1 MHYSPINFVFLQTNI
16 KKPKKTMKP
25 RIMMI
30 SMKSNLRTMRY
41 IGLLLM
47 FIFCLTAQNMMAQRG
62 KLFNSDNQLSSNLAT
77 QVFQDSNG
85 FIWIATRNGLNIYDG
100 YNFMVIRKNYDN
112 SDGLNS
118 NYINCIT
125 QDEKGRIV
133 LGTNKSLLILNGKR
147 FCNVPMLD
155 SRNKPINTYVT
166 QVSRLHNG
174 DIAVVTSGYGIMTK
188 KTDANACYTMKGEVE
203 NLKYIHKILEDK
215 QERLWII
222 LENGKLLRKE
232 KNGKL
237 VSRIMGTEQLN
248 TQDIR
253 QDDKGNLYLA
263 TKNDGIYLLK
273 AGSTIFTKIAGIGN
287 LPIDNI
293 YISRD
298 QRLFIGCD
306 GMGIFVYNPVTGF
319 LQNNPL
325 FSREVNLAKCKITSI
340 IEDLTGNIWVSMLQ
354 KGVFMQSQAQCDF
367 NYMGYRLGNRNV
379 IGENSITSLCVNQGN
394 QVWVGTDKDGLYLFD
409 IKTGSIKSHL
419 LSNITVL
426 ALCKDLKG
434 RTWVGT
440 YTNGIG
446 LIDAGGSFHP
456 FSLGIGNQT
465 GIFDIQEDPQG
476 NVWFATMGKGLF
488 RLSPDGSIKQW
499 KTQDGADNNLK
510 KNSIPND
517 YLVKLSISKDGKRVF
532 VATSVGLACYDQQK
546 NSWAS
551 TFGGVNCLNKG
562 SFSHCVYSDSKNRV
576 WFGTEDGAICY
587 DPKKGYAH
595 PKIYNTELGLSDNS
609 VASIIEDYKGRIWI
623 GTTCGLNQVDTEKGT
638 INKYFSDNGLQSN
651 EFSDAAA
658 CTLWGGKMLVMGGT
672 GGINWFDTD
681 KVKQHPWQAK
691 VTISGLL
698 VGNNP
703 VYPDMESGIYT
714 ITDKGAYNSD
724 KFSLSHEDNT
734 FTIQLST
741 LTYNNVEQISYAY
754 SINGEDWRTIQS
766 GMNELSFSHMPAG
779 TYKFRVKAI
788 CNGYETPVKE
798 FSIIVHPAWYASI
811 WARLCYLLAFL
822 GLCLLYIKHRKRKM
836 EDQLILQQHIHAEEM
851 GEAKL
856 KFFMNISHE
865 IRTPL
870 TLILTPLFTLIKEDK
885 DAHRQGIYDM
895 MRKNSERILHL
906 INQMMDLRKIDKG
919 QMVMHMSETD
929 MVAFIGDE
937 YKLFCQQAIAKS
949 IHFSFEHEDEALPVW
964 IDRDNFDKV
973 LMNVLSN
980 AFKFTPAGGR
990 IRITLSHSPHHVR
1003 IAIKDS
1009 GKGIQEEKLETIF
1022 QRFYQSTTTSNDRN
1036 VGTGIGLDLT
1046 RSLVELHYGTITAAN
1061 NKTLDEADWKEGSQF
1076 LITLPLGN
1084 EHLKP
1089 EEMIDAPE
1097 PQTAEGIKELEE
1109 NMEEGNEE
1117 NAADT
1122 ANDAEEDF
1130 KSKAKST
1137 IAVVEDDEAI
1147 RNFLKTQLQETYNIL
1162 TFCNGKE
1169 ALPEIIKQKP
1179 SLVISDIMMP
1189 EMDGN
1194 TLCTK
1199 IKNNVNTNHIPVI
1212 LLTAMSREEDQLTG
1226 LQSGADAYVVKPFN
1240 MDILRRT
1247 IINLLNVRRTLKN
1260 KFMGNERQSDRQMAI
1275 EKDLSPK
1282 DQLMEQ
1288 VMKVINDNM
1297 DNEDLSVDMIAREVG
1312 LSRVHLHRRMK
1323 ELTNQTPHA
1332 FIRNTRLQYAEKLL
1346 THSNKTIT
1354 DIMFSCGFSNPASF
1368 STMFK
1373 NFYGSS
1379 PRDYMQA
1386 HRKT

>member
-1 MHYSPINFVFLQTNI
+1 M
-16 KKPKKTMKP
+16 KPKIMK
-25 RIMMI
+25 I
-30 SMKSNLRTMRY
+30 SMKSNLRTMRN

-47 FIFCLTAQNMMAQRG
+47 FIFHLTAQNVMAQRG

-85 FIWIATRNGLNIYDG
+85 FIWIATRNGLNVYDG
-100 YNFMVIRKNYDN
+100 YNFTVIRKTKEDN
-112 SDGLNS
+112 RGLSS

-125 QDEKGRIV
+125 QDAQGHIL
-133 LGTNKSLLILNGKR
+133 LGTNNSLLLYNEKSFANIPL
-147 FCNVPMLD
+147 LD
-155 SRNKPINTYVT
+155 SNNQPISTYVT
-166 QVSRLHNG
+166 QVYRLKNN
-174 DIAVVTSGYGIMTK
+174 DIAVVTSGYGIMVK
-188 KTDANACYTMKGEVE
+188 KEDAEACYAIKGEVE
-203 NLKYIHKILEDK
+203 NLKFIHKILEDK
-215 QERLWII
+215 EGRLWII
-222 LENGKLLRKE
+222 LENGKLFRADK
-232 KNGKL
+232 KGKL
-237 VSRIMGTEQLN
+237 TKQIPGTETLEA
-248 TQDIR
+248 QDIK
-253 QDDKGNLYLA
+253 QDRKGNIYLA
-263 TKNDGIYLLK
+263 TKENGLYILK
-273 AGSTIFTKIAGIGN
+273 QGSTIFTKIPGITN

-298 QRLFIGCD
+298 QRIYIGCD
-306 GMGIFVYNPVTGF
+306 GMGIFVYNPVTGIT
-319 LQNNPL
+319 LDNPL
-325 FSREVNLAKCKITSI
+325 FSRKINLAKTKVTSI
-340 IEDLTGNIWVSMLQ
+340 IEDFTGNIWVSMMQ
-354 KGVFMQSQAQCDF
+354 KGVLMQPQTQCDF
-367 NYMGYRLGNRNV
+367 NYMGFRLGNRNV
-379 IGENSITSLCVNQGN
+379 IGENSVTSLCVNQGN

-409 IKTGSIKSHL
+409 LKTGSINGHFF
-419 LSNITVL
+419 NNTTVL
-426 ALCKDLKG
+426 ALCKDQKG

-440 YTNGIG
+440 YTDGIG
-446 LIDAGGSFHP
+446 FIDAGGSFHP
-456 FSLGIGNQT
+456 FNLGFGKQI
-465 GIFDIQEDPQG
+465 GIFDIQKDPQG
-476 NVWFATMGKGLF
+476 NVWFATMGEGLF
-488 RLSPDGSIKQW
+488 RLSPDGNIKQW
-499 KTQDGADNNLK
+499 KAQYGADNNLK

-517 YLVKLSISKDGKRVF
+517 YLAKLSISKDGKRVF

-546 NSWAS
+546 NSWTS

-562 SFSHCVYSDSKNRV
+562 CFSHCVYSDSKNRV

-587 DPKKGYAH
+587 DPKKGFAH

-623 GTTCGLNQVDTEKGT
+623 GTTRGLNQVDTEKGT
-638 INKYFSDNGLQSN
+638 INKYYSDNGLQSN
-651 EFSDAAA
+651 EFSDAAV

-698 VGNNP
+698 VGNKP
-703 VYPDMESGIYT
+703 VYQDMESGIYT
-714 ITDKGAYNSD
+714 ITDKGVYNSD

-754 SINGEDWRTIQS
+754 SINGEDWRTIQP
-766 GMNELSFSHMPAG
+766 GINELSFSHMPAG

-811 WARLCYLLAFL
+811 WAKFCYLLAFL
-822 GLCLLYIKHRKRKM
+822 GLCLLYIKQRKRKM
-836 EDQLILQQHIHAEEM
+836 EDQLVLQQHIHAEEM

-919 QMVMHMSETD
+919 QMVMHMSQTD

-937 YKLFCQQAIAKS
+937 YKLFCQQAVAKS
-949 IHFSFEHEDEALPVW
+949 IQFTFEHEDETLPVW

-1009 GKGIQEEKLETIF
+1009 GKGIQEDKLETIF
-1022 QRFYQSTTTSNDRN
+1022 QRFYQSTTSSNDRN

-1061 NKTLDEADWKEGSQF
+1061 NRTLDEADWTEGSQF

-1089 EEMIDAPE
+1089 EEMTDAPE
-1097 PQTAEGIKELEE
+1097 PQAAEEIKELEE
-1109 NMEEGNEE
+1109 NIEEGNEE
-1117 NAADT
+1117 NAT
-1122 ANDAEEDF
+1122 DAGNGTEEEF
-1130 KSKAKST
+1130 MSKVKST

-1147 RNFLKTQLQETYNIL
+1147 RDFLKTQLQETYNIL

-1179 SLVISDIMMP
+1179 DLVISDIMMP

-1240 MDILRRT
+1240 IDILRRT

-1260 KFMGNERQSDRQMAI
+1260 KFTGSESQSDKQLAI
-1275 EKDLSPK
+1275 EKDQSPK

-1346 THSNKTIT
+1346 SHSNKTIS
-1354 DIMFSCGFSNPASF
+1354 DIMFTCGFSNPASF

-1373 NFYGSS
+1373 NLYGSS

-1386 HRKT
+1386 HRKL

>member
-1 MHYSPINFVFLQTNI
+1 
-16 KKPKKTMKP
+16 MKP

-30 SMKSNLRTMRY
+30 SMKSSLRTMRN

-85 FIWIATRNGLNIYDG
+85 FIWIATRNGLNVYDG
-100 YNFMVIRKNYDN
+100 YNFMVIRKTKEDN
-112 SDGLNS
+112 RGLSS

-125 QDEKGRIV
+125 QDAQGHIL
-133 LGTNKSLLILNGKR
+133 LGTNNSLLLYNGKS
-147 FCNVPMLD
+147 FANIPLLD
-155 SRNKPINTYVT
+155 SNNQPISTYVT
-166 QVSRLHNG
+166 QVYRLKNN
-174 DIAVVTSGYGIMTK
+174 DIAVVTSGYGIMVK
-188 KTDANACYTMKGEVE
+188 KEDAEACYAIKGEVE
-203 NLKYIHKILEDK
+203 NLKFIHKILEDK
-215 QERLWII
+215 EGRLWII
-222 LENGKLLRKE
+222 LENGKLFRADK
-232 KNGKL
+232 KGKL
-237 VSRIMGTEQLN
+237 TKQIPGTETLEA
-248 TQDIR
+248 QDIK
-253 QDDKGNLYLA
+253 QDRKGNIYLA
-263 TKNDGIYLLK
+263 TKENGLYILK
-273 AGSTIFTKIAGIGN
+273 QGSTIFTKIPGIAN

-298 QRLFIGCD
+298 QRIYIGCD
-306 GMGIFVYNPVTGF
+306 GMGIFVYNPVTGIT
-319 LQNNPL
+319 LDNPL
-325 FSREVNLAKCKITSI
+325 FSRKINLAKTKVTSI
-340 IEDLTGNIWVSMLQ
+340 IEDFTGNIWVSMMQ
-354 KGVFMQSQAQCDF
+354 KGVLMQPQTQCDF
-367 NYMGYRLGNRNV
+367 NYMGFRLGNRNV
-379 IGENSITSLCVNQGN
+379 IGENSVTSLFVNQGN

-409 IKTGSIKSHL
+409 LKTGSINGHFF
-419 LSNITVL
+419 NNTTVL
-426 ALCKDLKG
+426 ALCKDQKG

-440 YTNGIG
+440 YTDGIG
-446 LIDAGGSFHP
+446 FIDAGGSFHP
-456 FSLGIGNQT
+456 FNLGFGKQI
-465 GIFDIQEDPQG
+465 GIFDIQKDPQG
-476 NVWFATMGKGLF
+476 NVWFATMGEGLF
-488 RLSPDGSIKQW
+488 RLSPDGNIKQW
-499 KTQDGADNNLK
+499 KAQYGADNNLK

-517 YLVKLSISKDGKRVF
+517 YLAKLSISKDGKRVF

-546 NSWAS
+546 NSWTS

-562 SFSHCVYSDSKNRV
+562 CFSHCVYSDSKNRV

-587 DPKKGYAH
+587 DPKKGYAN
-595 PKIYNTELGLSDNS
+595 PKIYNTETGLSDNS
-609 VASIIEDYKGRIWI
+609 ATSIIEDYKGRIWI
-623 GTTCGLNQVDTEKGT
+623 GTTRGLNQVDTEKGT
-638 INKYFSDNGLQSN
+638 INKYYSDNGLQSN
-651 EFSDAAA
+651 EFSDAAV

-698 VGNNP
+698 VGNKP
-703 VYPDMESGIYT
+703 VYRDMESGIYT
-714 ITDKGAYNSD
+714 ITDKGVYNSD
-724 KFSLSHEDNT
+724 KFSLSYDDNT

-741 LTYNNVEQISYAY
+741 LTYNNVEQISYTY
-754 SINGEDWRTIQS
+754 SINDEDWRTIQP
-766 GMNELSFSHMPAG
+766 GINELSFSHMPAG

-949 IHFSFEHEDEALPVW
+949 IQFTFEHEDETLPVW

-980 AFKFTPAGGR
+980 AFKFTPTGGR

-1022 QRFYQSTTTSNDRN
+1022 QRFYQSATTSNDRN

-1061 NKTLDEADWKEGSQF
+1061 NNTLDEADWKEGSQF

-1089 EEMIDAPE
+1089 EEMTDAPE
-1097 PQTAEGIKELEE
+1097 PQAAEEIKELEE
-1109 NMEEGNEE
+1109 NIEEGNEE
-1117 NAADT
+1117 NAT
-1122 ANDAEEDF
+1122 DAGNGTEEEF
-1130 KSKAKST
+1130 MSKVKST

-1147 RNFLKTQLQETYNIL
+1147 RDFLKTQLQETYNIL

-1179 SLVISDIMMP
+1179 DLVISDIMMP

-1226 LQSGADAYVVKPFN
+1226 LQSGADAFVVKPFN

-1260 KFMGNERQSDRQMAI
+1260 KFMGNERQSDRQIAI
-1275 EKDLSPK
+1275 EKTLSPK

-1346 THSNKTIT
+1346 SHSNKTIS
-1354 DIMFSCGFSNPASF
+1354 DIMFTCGFSNPASF

-1373 NFYGSS
+1373 NLYGSS

-1386 HRKT
+1386 HRKL

>member
-1 MHYSPINFVFLQTNI
+1 
-16 KKPKKTMKP
+16 MKP

-30 SMKSNLRTMRY
+30 SMKSNLRTMRH

-100 YNFMVIRKNYDN
+100 YNFTTIRKTKEDHR
-112 SDGLNS
+112 GLSS

-125 QDEKGRIV
+125 QDIQGHIL
-133 LGTNKSLLILNGKR
+133 LGTNNSLLLYNGKS
-147 FCNVPMLD
+147 FANIPLLD
-155 SRNKPINTYVT
+155 SKNQPVSTYVT
-166 QVSRLHNG
+166 QVYRLKNN
-174 DIAVVTSGYGIMTK
+174 DIAVVTSGYGIMLK
-188 KTDANACYTMKGEVE
+188 KENAEVCYAMKGEVE
-203 NLKYIHKILEDK
+203 NLKFIHKILEDK

-222 LENGKLLRKE
+222 LESGKLCRADKKRKLT
-232 KNGKL
+232 KQ
-237 VSRIMGTEQLN
+237 IPGTETLEA
-248 TQDIR
+248 QDIQ
-253 QDDKGNLYLA
+253 QDAKGNIYLA
-263 TKNDGIYLLK
+263 TKNDGVYLLK
-273 AGSTIFTKIAGIGN
+273 VGSTVFTKIAGIGN
-287 LPIDNI
+287 LPIESI

-306 GMGIFVYNPVTGF
+306 GMGIFVYNPTTGF

-325 FSREVNLAKCKITSI
+325 FSREVNLAKSKVTSI
-340 IEDLTGNIWVSMLQ
+340 IEDFTGNIWVSMMQ
-354 KGVFMQSQAQCDF
+354 KGVLMQPQAQCDF
-367 NYMGYRLGNRNV
+367 NYMGFRLGNRNV
-379 IGENSITSLCVNQGN
+379 IGENSVTSLCVNQGN

-409 IKTGSIKSHL
+409 LKTSSINGHFF
-419 LSNITVL
+419 NNTTVL
-426 ALCKDLKG
+426 ALCKDQKG

-440 YTNGIG
+440 YTDGIG
-446 LIDAGGSFHP
+446 FIDAGGSFHP
-456 FSLGIGNQT
+456 FDLGFGKQI
-465 GIFDIQEDPQG
+465 GIFDIQKDPQG
-476 NVWFATMGKGLF
+476 NIWFATMGEGLF
-488 RLSPDGSIKQW
+488 RLSPDGNIKQW
-499 KTQDGADNNLK
+499 KAQYGADNNLK

-546 NSWAS
+546 NSWTS

-562 SFSHCVYSDSKNRV
+562 CFSHCVYADSKNRV

-587 DPKKGYAH
+587 DPKKGFAH
-595 PKIYNTELGLSDNS
+595 PKIYNTETGLSDNS
-609 VASIIEDYKGRIWI
+609 AASIIEDYKGRIWI
-623 GTTCGLNQVDTEKGT
+623 GTTCGLNQVNTEKGT

-698 VGNNP
+698 VDNKP
-703 VYPDMESGIYT
+703 VYRDMESGIYT
-714 ITDKGAYNSD
+714 ITDKGVYNSD

-811 WARLCYLLAFL
+811 WAKLCYLLAFL

-870 TLILTPLFTLIKEDK
+870 TLILTPLFTRIKEDK

-949 IHFSFEHEDEALPVW
+949 IQFTFEHEDETLPVW

-1022 QRFYQSTTTSNDRN
+1022 QRFYQSATTSNDRN

-1097 PQTAEGIKELEE
+1097 PQTAEDIKELEE

-1130 KSKAKST
+1130 KSKVKST

-1147 RNFLKTQLQETYNIL
+1147 RNFLKTQLQGTYNIL

-1179 SLVISDIMMP
+1179 NLVISDIMMP

-1260 KFMGNERQSDRQMAI
+1260 KFMGNERQSDKQIAI

-1346 THSNKTIT
+1346 SHSNKTIT
-1354 DIMFSCGFSNPASF
+1354 DIMYACGFSNPASF

-1386 HRKT
+1386 HRKI

>member
-1 MHYSPINFVFLQTNI
+1 
-16 KKPKKTMKP
+16 MKP

-30 SMKSNLRTMRY
+30 SMKSNLRTMRN

-85 FIWIATRNGLNIYDG
+85 FIWIATRNGLNVYDG
-100 YNFMVIRKNYDN
+100 YNFMVIRKTKEDN
-112 SDGLNS
+112 RGLSS

-125 QDEKGRIV
+125 QDAQGHIL
-133 LGTNKSLLILNGKR
+133 LGTNNSLLLYNGKS
-147 FCNVPMLD
+147 FANIPLLD
-155 SRNKPINTYVT
+155 SNNQPISTYVT
-166 QVSRLHNG
+166 QVYRLKNN
-174 DIAVVTSGYGIMTK
+174 DIAVVTSGYGIMVK
-188 KTDANACYTMKGEVE
+188 KEDAEACYAIKGEVE
-203 NLKYIHKILEDK
+203 NLKFIHKILEDK
-215 QERLWII
+215 EGRLWII
-222 LENGKLLRKE
+222 LENGKLFRADK
-232 KNGKL
+232 KGKL
-237 VSRIMGTEQLN
+237 TKQIPGTETLEA
-248 TQDIR
+248 QDIK
-253 QDDKGNLYLA
+253 QDRKGNIYLA
-263 TKNDGIYLLK
+263 TKENGLYILK
-273 AGSTIFTKIAGIGN
+273 QGSTIFTKIPGIAN

-298 QRLFIGCD
+298 QRIYIGCD
-306 GMGIFVYNPVTGF
+306 GMGIFVYNPVTGIT
-319 LQNNPL
+319 LDNPL
-325 FSREVNLAKCKITSI
+325 FSRKINLAKTKVTSI
-340 IEDLTGNIWVSMLQ
+340 IEDFTGNIWVSMMQ
-354 KGVFMQSQAQCDF
+354 KGVLMQPQTQCDF
-367 NYMGYRLGNRNV
+367 NYMGFRLGNRNV
-379 IGENSITSLCVNQGN
+379 IGENSVTSLCVNQGN

-409 IKTGSIKSHL
+409 LKTGSINGHFF
-419 LSNITVL
+419 NNTTVL
-426 ALCKDLKG
+426 ALCKDQKG

-440 YTNGIG
+440 YTDGIG
-446 LIDAGGSFHP
+446 FIDAGGSFHP
-456 FSLGIGNQT
+456 FNLGFGKQI
-465 GIFDIQEDPQG
+465 GIFDIQKDPQG
-476 NVWFATMGKGLF
+476 NVWFATMGEGLF
-488 RLSPDGSIKQW
+488 RLSPDGNIKQW
-499 KTQDGADNNLK
+499 KAQYGADNNLK

-517 YLVKLSISKDGKRVF
+517 YLAKLSISKDGKRVF

-546 NSWAS
+546 NSWTS

-562 SFSHCVYSDSKNRV
+562 CFSHCVYSDSKNRV

-587 DPKKGYAH
+587 DPKKGFAH

-638 INKYFSDNGLQSN
+638 INKYYSDNGLQSN

-658 CTLWGGKMLVMGGT
+658 CTIWGGKMLVMGGT

-698 VGNNP
+698 VGNKP
-703 VYPDMESGIYT
+703 VARDMESGIYT
-714 ITDKGAYNSD
+714 ITDKGVYNSD
-724 KFSLSHEDNT
+724 KFSLSYDDNT

-754 SINGEDWRTIQS
+754 SINDEDWRTIQP
-766 GMNELSFSHMPAG
+766 GLNELSFSHMPAG

-811 WARLCYLLAFL
+811 WAKLCYLLAFL

-836 EDQLILQQHIHAEEM
+836 EDQLVLQQHIHAEEM

-919 QMVMHMSETD
+919 QMVMRMSETD

-937 YKLFCQQAIAKS
+937 YKLFCQQAVAKS
-949 IHFSFEHEDEALPVW
+949 IQFTFEHEDEALPVW

-1022 QRFYQSTTTSNDRN
+1022 QRFYQSTTSSNDRN

-1061 NKTLDEADWKEGSQF
+1061 NNTLDEADWKEGSQF

-1089 EEMIDAPE
+1089 EEMTDAPE
-1097 PQTAEGIKELEE
+1097 PQAAEDIKELEE
-1109 NMEEGNEE
+1109 NIEEENEE
-1117 NAADT
+1117 NAANGT
-1122 ANDAEEDF
+1122 EEDF
-1130 KSKAKST
+1130 MSKVKST

-1147 RNFLKTQLQETYNIL
+1147 RDFLKTQLQETYNIL

-1179 SLVISDIMMP
+1179 DLVISDIMMP

-1199 IKNNVNTNHIPVI
+1199 LKNNVNTNHIPVI

-1240 MDILRRT
+1240 IDILRRT

-1260 KFMGNERQSDRQMAI
+1260 KFTGSESQSDKQLAI
-1275 EKDLSPK
+1275 EKDQSPK

-1346 THSNKTIT
+1346 SHSNKTIS
-1354 DIMFSCGFSNPASF
+1354 DIMFTCGFSNPASF

-1373 NFYGSS
+1373 NLYGSS

-1386 HRKT
+1386 HRKL

>member
-1 MHYSPINFVFLQTNI
+1 
-16 KKPKKTMKP
+16 MKP

-30 SMKSNLRTMRY
+30 SMKSSLRTMRN

-85 FIWIATRNGLNIYDG
+85 FIWIATRNGLNVYDG
-100 YNFMVIRKNYDN
+100 YNFMVIRKTKEDN
-112 SDGLNS
+112 RGLSS

-125 QDEKGRIV
+125 QDAQGHIL
-133 LGTNKSLLILNGKR
+133 LGTNNSLLLYNGKS
-147 FCNVPMLD
+147 FANIPLLD
-155 SRNKPINTYVT
+155 SNNQPISTYVT
-166 QVSRLHNG
+166 QVYRLKNN
-174 DIAVVTSGYGIMTK
+174 DIAVVTSGYGIMVK
-188 KTDANACYTMKGEVE
+188 KEDAEACYAIKGEVE
-203 NLKYIHKILEDK
+203 NLKFIHKILEDK
-215 QERLWII
+215 EGRLWII
-222 LENGKLLRKE
+222 LENGKLFRADK
-232 KNGKL
+232 KGKL
-237 VSRIMGTEQLN
+237 TKQIPGTETLEA
-248 TQDIR
+248 QDIK
-253 QDDKGNLYLA
+253 QDRKGNIYLA
-263 TKNDGIYLLK
+263 TKENGLYILK
-273 AGSTIFTKIAGIGN
+273 QGSTIFTKIPGIAN

-298 QRLFIGCD
+298 QRIYIGCD
-306 GMGIFVYNPVTGF
+306 GMGIFVYNPVTGIT
-319 LQNNPL
+319 LDNPL
-325 FSREVNLAKCKITSI
+325 FSRKINLAKTKVTSI
-340 IEDLTGNIWVSMLQ
+340 IEDFTGNIWVSMMQ
-354 KGVFMQSQAQCDF
+354 KGVLMQPQTQCDF
-367 NYMGYRLGNRNV
+367 NYMGFRLGNRNV
-379 IGENSITSLCVNQGN
+379 IGENSVTSLCVNQGN

-409 IKTGSIKSHL
+409 LKTGSINGHFF
-419 LSNITVL
+419 NNTTVL
-426 ALCKDLKG
+426 ALCKDQKG

-440 YTNGIG
+440 YTDGIG
-446 LIDAGGSFHP
+446 FIDAGGSFHP
-456 FSLGIGNQT
+456 FNLGFGKQI
-465 GIFDIQEDPQG
+465 GIFDIQKDPQG
-476 NVWFATMGKGLF
+476 NVWFATMGEGLF
-488 RLSPDGSIKQW
+488 RLSPDGNIKQW
-499 KTQDGADNNLK
+499 KAQYGADNNLK

-517 YLVKLSISKDGKRVF
+517 YLAKLSISKDGKRVF

-546 NSWAS
+546 NSWTS

-562 SFSHCVYSDSKNRV
+562 CFSHCVYSDSKNRV

-587 DPKKGYAH
+587 DPKKGFAH

-638 INKYFSDNGLQSN
+638 INKYYSDNGLQSN

-658 CTLWGGKMLVMGGT
+658 CTIWGGKMLVMGGT

-698 VGNNP
+698 VGNKP
-703 VYPDMESGIYT
+703 VARDMESGIYT
-714 ITDKGAYNSD
+714 ITDKGVYNSD
-724 KFSLSHEDNT
+724 KFSLSYDDNT

-754 SINGEDWRTIQS
+754 SINDEDWRTIQP
-766 GMNELSFSHMPAG
+766 GLNELSFSHMPAG

-811 WARLCYLLAFL
+811 WAKFCYLLAFL
-822 GLCLLYIKHRKRKM
+822 WLCLLYIKHRKRKM
-836 EDQLILQQHIHAEEM
+836 EDQLVLQQHIHAEEM

-919 QMVMHMSETD
+919 QMVMRMSETD

-937 YKLFCQQAIAKS
+937 YKLFCQQAVAKS
-949 IHFSFEHEDEALPVW
+949 IQFTFEHEDEALPVW

-1022 QRFYQSTTTSNDRN
+1022 QRFYQSTTSSNDRN

-1061 NKTLDEADWKEGSQF
+1061 NRTLDETDWKEGSQF

-1089 EEMIDAPE
+1089 EEMTDAPE
-1097 PQTAEGIKELEE
+1097 PQAAEDIKELEE
-1109 NMEEGNEE
+1109 NIEEENEE
-1117 NAADT
+1117 NAANGT
-1122 ANDAEEDF
+1122 EEDF
-1130 KSKAKST
+1130 MSKVKST

-1147 RNFLKTQLQETYNIL
+1147 RDFLKTQLQETYNIL

-1179 SLVISDIMMP
+1179 DLVISDIMMP

-1199 IKNNVNTNHIPVI
+1199 LKNNVNTNHIPVI

-1240 MDILRRT
+1240 IDILRRT

-1260 KFMGNERQSDRQMAI
+1260 KFTGSESQSDKQLAI
-1275 EKDLSPK
+1275 EKDQSPK

-1346 THSNKTIT
+1346 SHSNKTIS
-1354 DIMFSCGFSNPASF
+1354 DIMFTCGFSNPASF

-1373 NFYGSS
+1373 NLYGSS

-1386 HRKT
+1386 HRKL

>member
-1 MHYSPINFVFLQTNI
+1 
-16 KKPKKTMKP
+16 MKP

-30 SMKSNLRTMRY
+30 SMKSNLRTMRN

-85 FIWIATRNGLNIYDG
+85 FIWIATRNGLNVYDG
-100 YNFMVIRKNYDN
+100 YNFMVIRKTKEDN
-112 SDGLNS
+112 RGLSS

-125 QDEKGRIV
+125 QDAQGHIL
-133 LGTNKSLLILNGKR
+133 LGTNNSLLLYNGKS
-147 FCNVPMLD
+147 FANIPLLD
-155 SRNKPINTYVT
+155 SNNQPISTYVT
-166 QVSRLHNG
+166 QVYRLKNN
-174 DIAVVTSGYGIMTK
+174 DIAVVTSGYGIMVK
-188 KTDANACYTMKGEVE
+188 KEDAEACYAIKGEVE
-203 NLKYIHKILEDK
+203 NLKFIHKILEDK
-215 QERLWII
+215 EGRLWII
-222 LENGKLLRKE
+222 LENGKLFRADK
-232 KNGKL
+232 KGKL
-237 VSRIMGTEQLN
+237 TKQIPGTETLEA
-248 TQDIR
+248 QDIK
-253 QDDKGNLYLA
+253 QDRKGNIYLA
-263 TKNDGIYLLK
+263 TKENGLYILK
-273 AGSTIFTKIAGIGN
+273 QGSTIFTKIPGIAN

-298 QRLFIGCD
+298 QRIYIGCD
-306 GMGIFVYNPVTGF
+306 GMGIFVYNPVTGIT
-319 LQNNPL
+319 LDNPL
-325 FSREVNLAKCKITSI
+325 FSRKINLAKTKVTSI
-340 IEDLTGNIWVSMLQ
+340 IEDFTGNIWVSMMQ
-354 KGVFMQSQAQCDF
+354 KGVLMQPQTQCDF
-367 NYMGYRLGNRNV
+367 NYMGFRLGNRNV
-379 IGENSITSLCVNQGN
+379 IGENSVTSLCVNQGN

-409 IKTGSIKSHL
+409 LKTGSINGHFF
-419 LSNITVL
+419 NNTTVL
-426 ALCKDLKG
+426 ALCKDQKG

-440 YTNGIG
+440 YTDGIG
-446 LIDAGGSFHP
+446 FIDAGGSFHP
-456 FSLGIGNQT
+456 FNLGFGKQI
-465 GIFDIQEDPQG
+465 GIFDIQKDPQG
-476 NVWFATMGKGLF
+476 NVWFATMGEGLF
-488 RLSPDGSIKQW
+488 RLSPDGNIKQW
-499 KTQDGADNNLK
+499 KAQYGADNNLK

-517 YLVKLSISKDGKRVF
+517 YLAKLSISKDGKRVF

-546 NSWAS
+546 NSWTS

-562 SFSHCVYSDSKNRV
+562 CFSHCVFSDSKNRV

-587 DPKKGYAH
+587 DPKKGFAH

-638 INKYFSDNGLQSN
+638 INKYYSDNGLQSN

-658 CTLWGGKMLVMGGT
+658 CTIWGGKMLVMGGT

-698 VGNNP
+698 VGNKP
-703 VYPDMESGIYT
+703 VARDMESGIYT
-714 ITDKGAYNSD
+714 ITDKGVYNSD
-724 KFSLSHEDNT
+724 KFSLSYDDNT

-754 SINGEDWRTIQS
+754 SINDEDWRTIQP
-766 GMNELSFSHMPAG
+766 GLNELSFSHMPAG
-779 TYKFRVKAI
+779 TYKFLVKAI

-811 WARLCYLLAFL
+811 WAKLCYLLVFL
-822 GLCLLYIKHRKRKM
+822 GLCLLYIKHRKRKI
-836 EDQLILQQHIHAEEM
+836 EDQLVLQQHIHAEEM

-919 QMVMHMSETD
+919 QMVMRMSETD

-937 YKLFCQQAIAKS
+937 YKLFCQQAVAKS
-949 IHFSFEHEDEALPVW
+949 IQFTFEHEDEALPVW

-1022 QRFYQSTTTSNDRN
+1022 QRFYQSTTSSNDRN

-1061 NKTLDEADWKEGSQF
+1061 NRTLDEADWKEGSQF

-1089 EEMIDAPE
+1089 EEMTDAPE
-1097 PQTAEGIKELEE
+1097 PQAAEDIKELEE
-1109 NMEEGNEE
+1109 NIEEENEE
-1117 NAADT
+1117 NAANGT
-1122 ANDAEEDF
+1122 EEDF
-1130 KSKAKST
+1130 MSKVKST

-1147 RNFLKTQLQETYNIL
+1147 RDFQKTQLQETYNIL

-1179 SLVISDIMMP
+1179 DLVISDIMMP

-1199 IKNNVNTNHIPVI
+1199 LKNNVNTNHIPVI

-1240 MDILRRT
+1240 IDILRRT

-1260 KFMGNERQSDRQMAI
+1260 KFTGSESQSDKQLAI
-1275 EKDLSPK
+1275 EKDQSPK

-1346 THSNKTIT
+1346 SHSNKTIS
-1354 DIMFSCGFSNPASF
+1354 DIMFTCGFSNPASF

-1373 NFYGSS
+1373 NLYGSS

-1386 HRKT
+1386 HRKL

>member
-1 MHYSPINFVFLQTNI
+1 
-16 KKPKKTMKP
+16 MKP

-30 SMKSNLRTMRY
+30 SMKSSLRTMRN

-85 FIWIATRNGLNIYDG
+85 FIWIATRNGLNVYDG
-100 YNFMVIRKNYDN
+100 YNFMVIRKTKEDN
-112 SDGLNS
+112 RGLSS

-125 QDEKGRIV
+125 QDAQGHIL
-133 LGTNKSLLILNGKR
+133 LGTNNSLLLYNGKS
-147 FCNVPMLD
+147 FANIPLLD
-155 SRNKPINTYVT
+155 SNNQPISTYVT
-166 QVSRLHNG
+166 QVYRLKNN
-174 DIAVVTSGYGIMTK
+174 DIAVVTSGYGIMVK
-188 KTDANACYTMKGEVE
+188 KEDAEACYAIKGEVE
-203 NLKYIHKILEDK
+203 NLKFIHKILEDK
-215 QERLWII
+215 EGRLWII
-222 LENGKLLRKE
+222 LENGKLFRADK
-232 KNGKL
+232 KGKL
-237 VSRIMGTEQLN
+237 TKQIPGTETLEA
-248 TQDIR
+248 QDIK
-253 QDDKGNLYLA
+253 QDRKGNIYLA
-263 TKNDGIYLLK
+263 TKENGLYILK
-273 AGSTIFTKIAGIGN
+273 QGSTIFTKIPGIAN

-298 QRLFIGCD
+298 QRIYIGCD
-306 GMGIFVYNPVTGF
+306 GMGIFVYNPVTGIT
-319 LQNNPL
+319 LDNPL
-325 FSREVNLAKCKITSI
+325 FSRKINLAKTKVTSI
-340 IEDLTGNIWVSMLQ
+340 IEDFTGNIWVSMMQ
-354 KGVFMQSQAQCDF
+354 KGVLMQPQTQCDF
-367 NYMGYRLGNRNV
+367 NYMGFRLGNRNV
-379 IGENSITSLCVNQGN
+379 IGENSVTSLCVNQGN

-409 IKTGSIKSHL
+409 LKTGSINGHFF
-419 LSNITVL
+419 NNTTVL
-426 ALCKDLKG
+426 ALCKDQKG

-440 YTNGIG
+440 YTDGIG
-446 LIDAGGSFHP
+446 FIDAGGSFHP
-456 FSLGIGNQT
+456 FNLGFGKQI
-465 GIFDIQEDPQG
+465 GIFDIQKDPQG
-476 NVWFATMGKGLF
+476 NVWFATMGEGLF
-488 RLSPDGSIKQW
+488 RLSPDGNIKQW
-499 KTQDGADNNLK
+499 KAQYGADNNLK

-517 YLVKLSISKDGKRVF
+517 YLAKLSISKDGKRVF

-546 NSWAS
+546 NSWTS

-562 SFSHCVYSDSKNRV
+562 CFSHCVYSDSKNRV

-587 DPKKGYAH
+587 DPKKGFAH

-638 INKYFSDNGLQSN
+638 INKYYSDNGLQSN

-658 CTLWGGKMLVMGGT
+658 CTIWGGKMLVMGGT

-698 VGNNP
+698 VGNKP
-703 VYPDMESGIYT
+703 VARDMESGIYT
-714 ITDKGAYNSD
+714 ITDKGVYNSD
-724 KFSLSHEDNT
+724 KFSLSYDDNT

-754 SINGEDWRTIQS
+754 SINDEDWRTIQP
-766 GMNELSFSHMPAG
+766 GLNELSFSHMPAG

-811 WARLCYLLAFL
+811 WAKLCYLLVFL

-836 EDQLILQQHIHAEEM
+836 EDQLVLQQHIHAEEM

-919 QMVMHMSETD
+919 QMVMHMSQTD
-929 MVAFIGDE
+929 MVAFISDE
-937 YKLFCQQAIAKS
+937 YKLFCQQAVAKS
-949 IHFSFEHEDEALPVW
+949 IQFTFEHEDEALPVW

-1022 QRFYQSTTTSNDRN
+1022 QRFYQSTTSSNDRN

-1061 NKTLDEADWKEGSQF
+1061 NNTLDEADWKEGSQF

-1089 EEMIDAPE
+1089 EEMTDAPE
-1097 PQTAEGIKELEE
+1097 PQAAEDIKELEE
-1109 NMEEGNEE
+1109 NIEEENEE
-1117 NAADT
+1117 NAANGT
-1122 ANDAEEDF
+1122 EEDF
-1130 KSKAKST
+1130 MSKVKST

-1147 RNFLKTQLQETYNIL
+1147 RDFLKTQLQETYNIL

-1179 SLVISDIMMP
+1179 DLVISDIMMP

-1199 IKNNVNTNHIPVI
+1199 LKNNVNTNHIPVI

-1240 MDILRRT
+1240 IDILRRT

-1260 KFMGNERQSDRQMAI
+1260 KFTGSESQSDKQLAI
-1275 EKDLSPK
+1275 EKDQSPK

-1346 THSNKTIT
+1346 SHSNKTIS
-1354 DIMFSCGFSNPASF
+1354 DIMFTCGFSNPASF

-1373 NFYGSS
+1373 NLYGSS

-1386 HRKT
+1386 HRKL

>member
-1 MHYSPINFVFLQTNI
+1 
-16 KKPKKTMKP
+16 MKP

-30 SMKSNLRTMRY
+30 SMKSNLRTMRN

-85 FIWIATRNGLNIYDG
+85 FIWIATRNGLNVYDG
-100 YNFMVIRKNYDN
+100 YNFMVIRKTKEDN
-112 SDGLNS
+112 RGLSS

-125 QDEKGRIV
+125 QDAQGHIL
-133 LGTNKSLLILNGKR
+133 LGTNNSLLLYNGKS
-147 FCNVPMLD
+147 FANIPLLD
-155 SRNKPINTYVT
+155 SNNQPISTYVT
-166 QVSRLHNG
+166 QVYRLKNN
-174 DIAVVTSGYGIMTK
+174 DIAVVTSGYGIMVK
-188 KTDANACYTMKGEVE
+188 KEDAEACYAIKGEVE
-203 NLKYIHKILEDK
+203 NLKFIHKILEDK
-215 QERLWII
+215 EGRLWII
-222 LENGKLLRKE
+222 LENGKLFRADK
-232 KNGKL
+232 KGKL
-237 VSRIMGTEQLN
+237 NKQIPGTETLEA
-248 TQDIR
+248 QDIK
-253 QDDKGNLYLA
+253 QDRKGNIYLA
-263 TKNDGIYLLK
+263 TKENGLYILK
-273 AGSTIFTKIAGIGN
+273 QGSTIFTKIPGIAN

-298 QRLFIGCD
+298 QRIYIGCD
-306 GMGIFVYNPVTGF
+306 GMGIFVYNPVTGIT
-319 LQNNPL
+319 LDNPL
-325 FSREVNLAKCKITSI
+325 FSRKINLAKTKVTSI
-340 IEDLTGNIWVSMLQ
+340 IEDFTGNIWVSMMQ
-354 KGVFMQSQAQCDF
+354 KGVLMQPQTQCDF
-367 NYMGYRLGNRNV
+367 NYMGFRLGNRNV
-379 IGENSITSLCVNQGN
+379 IGENSVTSLCVNQGN

-409 IKTGSIKSHL
+409 LKTGSINGHFF
-419 LSNITVL
+419 NNTTVL
-426 ALCKDLKG
+426 ALCKDQKG

-440 YTNGIG
+440 YTDGIG
-446 LIDAGGSFHP
+446 FIDAGGSFHP
-456 FSLGIGNQT
+456 FNLGFGKQI
-465 GIFDIQEDPQG
+465 GIFDIQKDPQG
-476 NVWFATMGKGLF
+476 NVWFATMGEGLF
-488 RLSPDGSIKQW
+488 RLSPDGNIKQW
-499 KTQDGADNNLK
+499 KAQYGADNNLK

-517 YLVKLSISKDGKRVF
+517 YLAKLSISKDGKRVF

-546 NSWAS
+546 NSWTS

-562 SFSHCVYSDSKNRV
+562 CFSHCVYSDSKNRV

-587 DPKKGYAH
+587 DPKKGFAH

-638 INKYFSDNGLQSN
+638 INKYYSDNGLQSN

-658 CTLWGGKMLVMGGT
+658 CTIWGGKMLVMGGT

-698 VGNNP
+698 VGNKP
-703 VYPDMESGIYT
+703 VARDMESGIYT
-714 ITDKGAYNSD
+714 ITDKGVYNSD
-724 KFSLSHEDNT
+724 KFSLSYDDNT

-754 SINGEDWRTIQS
+754 SINDEDWRTIQP
-766 GMNELSFSHMPAG
+766 GLNELSFSHMPAG
-779 TYKFRVKAI
+779 TYKFLVKAI

-811 WARLCYLLAFL
+811 WAKLCYLLVFL

-836 EDQLILQQHIHAEEM
+836 EDQLVLQQHIHAEEM

-919 QMVMHMSETD
+919 QMVMHMSQTD
-929 MVAFIGDE
+929 MVAFISDE
-937 YKLFCQQAIAKS
+937 YKLFCQQAVAKS
-949 IHFSFEHEDEALPVW
+949 IQFTFEHEDEALPVW

-1022 QRFYQSTTTSNDRN
+1022 QRFYQSTTSSNDRN

-1061 NKTLDEADWKEGSQF
+1061 NNTLDEADWKEGSQF

-1089 EEMIDAPE
+1089 EEMTDAPE
-1097 PQTAEGIKELEE
+1097 PQAAEDIKELEE
-1109 NMEEGNEE
+1109 NIEEENEE
-1117 NAADT
+1117 NAANGT
-1122 ANDAEEDF
+1122 EEDF
-1130 KSKAKST
+1130 MSKVKST

-1147 RNFLKTQLQETYNIL
+1147 RDFLKTQLQETYNIL

-1179 SLVISDIMMP
+1179 DLVISDIMMP

-1199 IKNNVNTNHIPVI
+1199 LKNNVNTNHIPVI

-1240 MDILRRT
+1240 IDILRRT

-1260 KFMGNERQSDRQMAI
+1260 KFTGSESQSDKQLAI
-1275 EKDLSPK
+1275 EKDQSPK

-1346 THSNKTIT
+1346 SHSNKTIS
-1354 DIMFSCGFSNPASF
+1354 DIMFTCGFSNPASF

-1373 NFYGSS
+1373 NLYGSS

-1386 HRKT
+1386 HRKL

>member
-1 MHYSPINFVFLQTNI
+1 
-16 KKPKKTMKP
+16 MKP

-30 SMKSNLRTMRY
+30 SMKSNLRIEKF

-47 FIFCLTAQNMMAQRG
+47 SFFCLTAQNMMAQRS
-62 KLFNSDNQLSSNLAT
+62 KLFNSDNQLSSSLAT

-85 FIWIATRNGLNIYDG
+85 FIWIATRNGLNVYDG
-100 YNFMVIRKNYDN
+100 YNFTVIRKTKEDN
-112 SDGLNS
+112 RGLSS

-125 QDEKGRIV
+125 QDAQGHIL
-133 LGTNKSLLILNGKR
+133 LGTNNSLLLYNGKS
-147 FCNVPMLD
+147 FANIPLLD
-155 SRNKPINTYVT
+155 SNNQPISTYVT
-166 QVSRLHNG
+166 QVYRLKNN
-174 DIAVVTSGYGIMTK
+174 DIAVVTSGYGIMVK
-188 KTDANACYTMKGEVE
+188 KEDAEACYAIKGEVE
-203 NLKYIHKILEDK
+203 NLKFIHKILEDK
-215 QERLWII
+215 EGRLWII
-222 LENGKLLRKE
+222 LENGKLYRADK
-232 KNGKL
+232 KGKL
-237 VSRIMGTEQLN
+237 TKQIPGTETLEA
-248 TQDIR
+248 QDIK
-253 QDDKGNLYLA
+253 QDAKGNIYLA
-263 TKNDGIYLLK
+263 TKDNGLYILK
-273 AGSTIFTKIAGIGN
+273 QGSTVFTKIPGISN

-298 QRLFIGCD
+298 QRIYIGCD
-306 GMGIFVYNPVTGF
+306 GMGIFVYNPVTGIT
-319 LQNNPL
+319 LDNPL
-325 FSREVNLAKCKITSI
+325 FSRKINLAKTKVTSI
-340 IEDLTGNIWVSMLQ
+340 IEDFTGNIWVSMMQ
-354 KGVFMQSQAQCDF
+354 KGVLMQPQTQCDF
-367 NYMGYRLGNRNV
+367 NYMGFRLGNRNV
-379 IGENSITSLCVNQGN
+379 IGENSVTSLCVNQGN

-409 IKTGSIKSHL
+409 LKTGSINGHFF
-419 LSNITVL
+419 NNTTVL
-426 ALCKDLKG
+426 ALCKDQKG

-440 YTNGIG
+440 YTDGIG
-446 LIDAGGSFHP
+446 FIDAGGSFHP
-456 FSLGIGNQT
+456 FNLGFGKQI
-465 GIFDIQEDPQG
+465 GIFDIQKDPQG
-476 NVWFATMGKGLF
+476 NVWFATMGEGLF
-488 RLSPDGSIKQW
+488 RLSQDGNIKQW
-499 KTQDGADNNLK
+499 KAQYGADNNLK

-517 YLVKLSISKDGKRVF
+517 YLAKLSISKDGKRVF

-546 NSWAS
+546 NSWTS

-562 SFSHCVYSDSKNRV
+562 CFSHCVYSDSKNRV

-587 DPKKGYAH
+587 DPKKGFAH

-638 INKYFSDNGLQSN
+638 INKYYSDNGLQSN

-698 VGNNP
+698 VGNKP
-703 VYPDMESGIYT
+703 VARNMESGIYT
-714 ITDKGAYNSD
+714 ITDKGVYNSD

-754 SINGEDWRTIQS
+754 SINGEDWRTIQP
-766 GMNELSFSHMPAG
+766 GINELSFSHMPAG

-811 WARLCYLLAFL
+811 WAKFCYLLAFL
-822 GLCLLYIKHRKRKM
+822 WLCLLYIKHRKRKI
-836 EDQLILQQHIHAEEM
+836 EDQLVLQQHIHAEEM

-937 YKLFCQQAIAKS
+937 YKLFCQQAVAKS
-949 IHFSFEHEDEALPVW
+949 IQFTFEHEDEALPVW

-1009 GKGIQEEKLETIF
+1009 GKGIQEDKLETIF
-1022 QRFYQSTTTSNDRN
+1022 QRFYQSTTSSNDRN

-1061 NKTLDEADWKEGSQF
+1061 NNTLDEADWTEGSQF
-1076 LITLPLGN
+1076 LIMLPLGN
-1084 EHLKP
+1084 DHLKP
-1089 EEMIDAPE
+1089 EEMTDAPE
-1097 PQTAEGIKELEE
+1097 PQAAEEIKELEE
-1109 NMEEGNEE
+1109 NIEEENEE
-1117 NAADT
+1117 NAANGT
-1122 ANDAEEDF
+1122 EEDF
-1130 KSKAKST
+1130 MSKVKST

-1147 RNFLKTQLQETYNIL
+1147 RDFLKTQLQETYNIL

-1179 SLVISDIMMP
+1179 DLVISDIMMP

-1240 MDILRRT
+1240 IDILRRT

-1260 KFMGNERQSDRQMAI
+1260 KFTGSESQSDKQLAI
-1275 EKDLSPK
+1275 EKDQSPK

-1346 THSNKTIT
+1346 SHSNKTIS
-1354 DIMFSCGFSNPASF
+1354 DIMFTCGFSNPASF

-1373 NFYGSS
+1373 NLYGSS

-1386 HRKT
+1386 HRKL

>member
-1 MHYSPINFVFLQTNI
+1 
-16 KKPKKTMKP
+16 MKP

-30 SMKSNLRTMRY
+30 SMKSNLRIEKF

-47 FIFCLTAQNMMAQRG
+47 SFFCLTAQNMMAQRS
-62 KLFNSDNQLSSNLAT
+62 KLFNSDNQLSSSLAT

-85 FIWIATRNGLNIYDG
+85 FIWIATRNGLNVYDG
-100 YNFMVIRKNYDN
+100 YNFTVIRKTKEDN
-112 SDGLNS
+112 RGLSS

-125 QDEKGRIV
+125 QDAQGHIL
-133 LGTNKSLLILNGKR
+133 LGTNNSLLLYNGKS
-147 FCNVPMLD
+147 FANIPLLD
-155 SRNKPINTYVT
+155 SNNQPISTYVT
-166 QVSRLHNG
+166 QVYRLKNN
-174 DIAVVTSGYGIMTK
+174 DIAVVTSGYGIMVK
-188 KTDANACYTMKGEVE
+188 KEDAEACYAIKGEVE
-203 NLKYIHKILEDK
+203 NLKFIHKILEDK
-215 QERLWII
+215 EGRLWII
-222 LENGKLLRKE
+222 LESGKLYRADK
-232 KNGKL
+232 KGKL
-237 VSRIMGTEQLN
+237 TKQIPGTETLEA
-248 TQDIR
+248 QDIK
-253 QDDKGNLYLA
+253 QDAKGNIYLA
-263 TKNDGIYLLK
+263 TKDNGLYILK
-273 AGSTIFTKIAGIGN
+273 QGSTVFTKIPGISN

-298 QRLFIGCD
+298 QRIYIGCD
-306 GMGIFVYNPVTGF
+306 GMGIFVYNPVTGIT
-319 LQNNPL
+319 LDNPL
-325 FSREVNLAKCKITSI
+325 FSREINLAKSKVTSI
-340 IEDLTGNIWVSMLQ
+340 IEDFTGNIWVSMMQ
-354 KGVFMQSQAQCDF
+354 KGVLMQPQTQCDF
-367 NYMGYRLGNRNV
+367 NYMGFRLGNRNV
-379 IGENSITSLCVNQGN
+379 IGENSVTSLCVNLGN

-409 IKTGSIKSHL
+409 LKTGSINGHFF
-419 LSNITVL
+419 NNTTVL
-426 ALCKDLKG
+426 ALCKDQKG

-440 YTNGIG
+440 YTDGIG
-446 LIDAGGSFHP
+446 FIDTGGSFHP
-456 FSLGIGNQT
+456 FNLGFGKQI
-465 GIFDIQEDPQG
+465 GIFDIQKDPQG
-476 NVWFATMGKGLF
+476 NVWFATMGEGLF
-488 RLSPDGSIKQW
+488 RLSPDGNIKQW
-499 KTQDGADNNLK
+499 KAQYGADNNQK

-517 YLVKLSISKDGKRVF
+517 YLAKLSISKDGKRVF

-546 NSWAS
+546 NSWTS

-562 SFSHCVYSDSKNRV
+562 CFSHCVYSDSKNRV

-587 DPKKGYAH
+587 DPKKGFAH

-638 INKYFSDNGLQSN
+638 INKYYSDNGLQSN

-698 VGNNP
+698 VGNKP
-703 VYPDMESGIYT
+703 VARNMESGIYT
-714 ITDKGAYNSD
+714 ITDKGVYNSD

-754 SINGEDWRTIQS
+754 SINGEDWRTIQP
-766 GMNELSFSHMPAG
+766 GINELSFSHMPAG

-811 WARLCYLLAFL
+811 WAKFCYLLAFL
-822 GLCLLYIKHRKRKM
+822 WLCLLYIKHRKRKM

-937 YKLFCQQAIAKS
+937 YKLFCQQAVAKS
-949 IHFSFEHEDEALPVW
+949 IQFTFEHEDEALPVW

-1009 GKGIQEEKLETIF
+1009 GKGIQEDKLETIF
-1022 QRFYQSTTTSNDRN
+1022 QRFYQSTTSSNDRN

-1061 NKTLDEADWKEGSQF
+1061 NNTLDEADWTEGSQF

-1084 EHLKP
+1084 DHLKP
-1089 EEMIDAPE
+1089 EEMTDAPE
-1097 PQTAEGIKELEE
+1097 PQAAEEIKELEE
-1109 NMEEGNEE
+1109 NIEEENEE
-1117 NAADT
+1117 NAANGT
-1122 ANDAEEDF
+1122 EEDF
-1130 KSKAKST
+1130 MSKVKST

-1147 RNFLKTQLQETYNIL
+1147 RDFLKTQLQETYNIL

-1179 SLVISDIMMP
+1179 DLVISDIMMP

-1199 IKNNVNTNHIPVI
+1199 LKNNVNTNHIPVI

-1240 MDILRRT
+1240 IDILRRT

-1260 KFMGNERQSDRQMAI
+1260 KFTGSESQSDKQLAI

-1346 THSNKTIT
+1346 SRSNKTIS
-1354 DIMFSCGFSNPASF
+1354 DIMFTCGFSNPASF

-1373 NFYGSS
+1373 NLYGSS
-1379 PRDYMQA
+1379 PRDYMQT
-1386 HRKT
+1386 HRKI

>member
-1 MHYSPINFVFLQTNI
+1 
-16 KKPKKTMKP
+16 MKP

-30 SMKSNLRTMRY
+30 SMKSNLRTMRN

-62 KLFNSDNQLSSNLAT
+62 KLFNSDNQLSSSLAT

-85 FIWIATRNGLNIYDG
+85 FIWIATRNGLNVYDG
-100 YNFMVIRKNYDN
+100 YNFTVIRKTKEDN
-112 SDGLNS
+112 RGLSS

-125 QDEKGRIV
+125 QDAQGHIL
-133 LGTNKSLLILNGKR
+133 LGTNNSLLLYNGKS
-147 FCNVPMLD
+147 FANIPLLD
-155 SRNKPINTYVT
+155 SNNQPISTYVT
-166 QVSRLHNG
+166 QVYRLKNN
-174 DIAVVTSGYGIMTK
+174 DIAVVTSGYGIMVK
-188 KTDANACYTMKGEVE
+188 KEDAEACYAIKGEVE
-203 NLKYIHKILEDK
+203 NLKFIHKILEDK
-215 QERLWII
+215 EGRLWII
-222 LENGKLLRKE
+222 LENGKLFRADK
-232 KNGKL
+232 KGKL
-237 VSRIMGTEQLN
+237 TKQIPGTETLEA
-248 TQDIR
+248 QDIK
-253 QDDKGNLYLA
+253 QDRKGNIYLA
-263 TKNDGIYLLK
+263 TKENGLYILK
-273 AGSTIFTKIAGIGN
+273 QGSTVFTKIPGIAN

-298 QRLFIGCD
+298 QRIYIGCD
-306 GMGIFVYNPVTGF
+306 GMGIFVYNPVTGIT
-319 LQNNPL
+319 LDNPL
-325 FSREVNLAKCKITSI
+325 FSRKINLAKTKVTSI
-340 IEDLTGNIWVSMLQ
+340 IEDFTGNIWVSMMQ
-354 KGVFMQSQAQCDF
+354 KGVLMQPQTQCDF
-367 NYMGYRLGNRNV
+367 NYMGFRLGNRNV
-379 IGENSITSLCVNQGN
+379 IGENSVTSLCVNQGN

-409 IKTGSIKSHL
+409 LKTGSINGHFF
-419 LSNITVL
+419 NNTTVL
-426 ALCKDLKG
+426 ALCKDQKG

-440 YTNGIG
+440 YTDGIG
-446 LIDAGGSFHP
+446 FIDAGGSFHP
-456 FSLGIGNQT
+456 FNLGFGKQI
-465 GIFDIQEDPQG
+465 GIFDIQKDTQG
-476 NVWFATMGKGLF
+476 NVWFATMGEGLF

-499 KTQDGADNNLK
+499 KSQYGADNNLK

-517 YLVKLSISKDGKRVF
+517 YLAKLSISKDGKRVF
-532 VATSVGLACYDQQK
+532 VATSIGLACYDQQK
-546 NSWAS
+546 NSWTS

-562 SFSHCVYSDSKNRV
+562 CFSHCVYSDSKNRV

-587 DPKKGYAH
+587 DPKKGFAH

-638 INKYFSDNGLQSN
+638 INKYYSDNGLQSN

-658 CTLWGGKMLVMGGT
+658 CTIWGGKMLVMGGT

-698 VGNNP
+698 VGNKP
-703 VYPDMESGIYT
+703 VYRDMESGIYT
-714 ITDKGAYNSD
+714 ITDKGVYNSD

-754 SINGEDWRTIQS
+754 SINDEDWRTIQP
-766 GMNELSFSHMPAG
+766 GLNELSFSHMPAG

-811 WARLCYLLAFL
+811 WAKFCYLLAFL
-822 GLCLLYIKHRKRKM
+822 WLCLLYIKHRKRKM
-836 EDQLILQQHIHAEEM
+836 EDQLVLQQHIHAEEM

-919 QMVMHMSETD
+919 QMVMHMSQTD

-937 YKLFCQQAIAKS
+937 YKLFCQQAVAKS
-949 IHFSFEHEDEALPVW
+949 IQFTFEHEDEALPVW

-1009 GKGIQEEKLETIF
+1009 GKGIQEDKLETIF
-1022 QRFYQSTTTSNDRN
+1022 QRFYQSTTSSNDRN

-1061 NKTLDEADWKEGSQF
+1061 NNTLDEADWKEGSQF

-1089 EEMIDAPE
+1089 EEMTDAPE
-1097 PQTAEGIKELEE
+1097 PQAAEEIKELEE
-1109 NMEEGNEE
+1109 NIEEENEE
-1117 NAADT
+1117 NAANGT
-1122 ANDAEEDF
+1122 EEDF
-1130 KSKAKST
+1130 MSKVKST

-1147 RNFLKTQLQETYNIL
+1147 RDFLKTQLQETYNIL

-1179 SLVISDIMMP
+1179 DLVISDIMMP

-1240 MDILRRT
+1240 IDILRRT

-1260 KFMGNERQSDRQMAI
+1260 KFTGSESQSDKQLAI
-1275 EKDLSPK
+1275 EKDQSPK

-1346 THSNKTIT
+1346 SHSNKTIS
-1354 DIMFSCGFSNPASF
+1354 DIMFTCGFSNPASF

-1373 NFYGSS
+1373 NLYGSS

-1386 HRKT
+1386 HRKL

>member
-1 MHYSPINFVFLQTNI
+1 
-16 KKPKKTMKP
+16 MKP

-30 SMKSNLRTMRY
+30 SMKSNLRTMRN

-85 FIWIATRNGLNIYDG
+85 FIWIATRNGLNVYDG
-100 YNFMVIRKNYDN
+100 YNFMVIRKTKEDN
-112 SDGLNS
+112 RGLSS

-125 QDEKGRIV
+125 QDAQGHIL
-133 LGTNKSLLILNGKR
+133 LGTNNSLLLYNGKS
-147 FCNVPMLD
+147 FANIPLLD
-155 SRNKPINTYVT
+155 SNNQPISTYVT
-166 QVSRLHNG
+166 QVYRLKNN
-174 DIAVVTSGYGIMTK
+174 DIAVVTSGYGIMVK
-188 KTDANACYTMKGEVE
+188 KEDAEACYAIKGEVE
-203 NLKYIHKILEDK
+203 NLKFIHKILEDK
-215 QERLWII
+215 EGRLWII
-222 LENGKLLRKE
+222 LENGKLFRADK
-232 KNGKL
+232 KGKL
-237 VSRIMGTEQLN
+237 TKQIPGTETLEA
-248 TQDIR
+248 QDIK
-253 QDDKGNLYLA
+253 QDRKGNIYLA
-263 TKNDGIYLLK
+263 TKENGLYILK
-273 AGSTIFTKIAGIGN
+273 QGSTIFTKIPGIAN

-298 QRLFIGCD
+298 QRIYIGCD
-306 GMGIFVYNPVTGF
+306 GMGIFVYNPVTGIT
-319 LQNNPL
+319 LDNPL
-325 FSREVNLAKCKITSI
+325 FSRKINLAKTKVTSI
-340 IEDLTGNIWVSMLQ
+340 IEDFTGNIWVSMMQ
-354 KGVFMQSQAQCDF
+354 KGVLMQPQTQCDF
-367 NYMGYRLGNRNV
+367 NYMGFRLGNRNV
-379 IGENSITSLCVNQGN
+379 IGENSVTSLCVNQGN

-409 IKTGSIKSHL
+409 LKTGSINGHFF
-419 LSNITVL
+419 NNTTVL
-426 ALCKDLKG
+426 ALCKDQKG

-440 YTNGIG
+440 YTDGIG
-446 LIDAGGSFHP
+446 FIDAGGSFHP
-456 FSLGIGNQT
+456 FNLGFGKQI
-465 GIFDIQEDPQG
+465 GIFDIQKDPQG
-476 NVWFATMGKGLF
+476 NVWFATMGEGLF
-488 RLSPDGSIKQW
+488 RLSPDGNIKQW
-499 KTQDGADNNLK
+499 KAQYGADNNLK

-517 YLVKLSISKDGKRVF
+517 YLAKLSISKDGKRVF

-546 NSWAS
+546 NSWTS

-562 SFSHCVYSDSKNRV
+562 CFSHCVYSDSKNRV

-587 DPKKGYAH
+587 DPKKGFAH

-638 INKYFSDNGLQSN
+638 INKYYSDNGLQSN

-658 CTLWGGKMLVMGGT
+658 CTIWGGKMLVMGGT

-698 VGNNP
+698 VGNKP
-703 VYPDMESGIYT
+703 VARDMESGIYT
-714 ITDKGAYNSD
+714 ITDKGVYNSD
-724 KFSLSHEDNT
+724 KFSLSYDDNT

-754 SINGEDWRTIQS
+754 SINDEDWRTIQP
-766 GMNELSFSHMPAG
+766 GLNELSFSHMPAG

-811 WARLCYLLAFL
+811 WAKLCYLLVFL

-836 EDQLILQQHIHAEEM
+836 EDQLVLQQHIHAEEM

-919 QMVMHMSETD
+919 QMVMHMSQTD
-929 MVAFIGDE
+929 MVAFISDE
-937 YKLFCQQAIAKS
+937 YKLFCQQAVAKS
-949 IHFSFEHEDEALPVW
+949 IQFTFEHEDEALPVW

-1022 QRFYQSTTTSNDRN
+1022 QRFYQSTTSSNDRN

-1061 NKTLDEADWKEGSQF
+1061 NRTLDETDWKEGSQF

-1089 EEMIDAPE
+1089 EEMTDAPE
-1097 PQTAEGIKELEE
+1097 PQAAEDIKELEE
-1109 NMEEGNEE
+1109 NIEEENEE
-1117 NAADT
+1117 NAANGT
-1122 ANDAEEDF
+1122 EEDF
-1130 KSKAKST
+1130 MSKVKST

-1147 RNFLKTQLQETYNIL
+1147 RDFLKTQLQETYNIL

-1179 SLVISDIMMP
+1179 DLVISDIMMP

-1240 MDILRRT
+1240 IDILRRT

-1260 KFMGNERQSDRQMAI
+1260 KFTGSESQSDKQLAI
-1275 EKDLSPK
+1275 EKDQSPK

-1346 THSNKTIT
+1346 SHSNKTIS
-1354 DIMFSCGFSNPASF
+1354 DIMFTCGFSNPASF

-1373 NFYGSS
+1373 NLYGSS

-1386 HRKT
+1386 HRKL

>member
-1 MHYSPINFVFLQTNI
+1 
-16 KKPKKTMKP
+16 MKP

-30 SMKSNLRTMRY
+30 SMKSNLRTMRN

-85 FIWIATRNGLNIYDG
+85 FIWIATRNGLNVYDG
-100 YNFMVIRKNYDN
+100 YNFMVIRKTKEDN
-112 SDGLNS
+112 RGLSS

-125 QDEKGRIV
+125 QDAQGHIL
-133 LGTNKSLLILNGKR
+133 LGTNNSLLLYNGKS
-147 FCNVPMLD
+147 FANIPLLD
-155 SRNKPINTYVT
+155 SNNQPISTYVT
-166 QVSRLHNG
+166 QVYRLKNN
-174 DIAVVTSGYGIMTK
+174 DIAVVTSGYGIMVK
-188 KTDANACYTMKGEVE
+188 KEDAEACYAIKGEVE
-203 NLKYIHKILEDK
+203 NLKFIHKILEDK
-215 QERLWII
+215 EGRLWII
-222 LENGKLLRKE
+222 LENGKLFRADK
-232 KNGKL
+232 KGKL
-237 VSRIMGTEQLN
+237 NKQIPGTETLEA
-248 TQDIR
+248 QDIK
-253 QDDKGNLYLA
+253 QDRKGNIYLA
-263 TKNDGIYLLK
+263 TKENGLYILK
-273 AGSTIFTKIAGIGN
+273 QGSTIFTKIPGIAN

-298 QRLFIGCD
+298 QRIYIGCD
-306 GMGIFVYNPVTGF
+306 GMGIFVYNPVTGIT
-319 LQNNPL
+319 LDNPL
-325 FSREVNLAKCKITSI
+325 FSRKINLAKTKVTSI
-340 IEDLTGNIWVSMLQ
+340 IEDFTGNIWVSMMQ
-354 KGVFMQSQAQCDF
+354 KGVLMQPQTQCDF
-367 NYMGYRLGNRNV
+367 NYMGFRLGNRNV
-379 IGENSITSLCVNQGN
+379 IGENSVTSLCVNQGN

-409 IKTGSIKSHL
+409 LKTGSINGHFF
-419 LSNITVL
+419 NNTTVL
-426 ALCKDLKG
+426 ALCKDQKG

-440 YTNGIG
+440 YTDGIG
-446 LIDAGGSFHP
+446 FIDAGGSFHP
-456 FSLGIGNQT
+456 FNLGFGKQI
-465 GIFDIQEDPQG
+465 GIFDIQKDTQG
-476 NVWFATMGKGLF
+476 NVWFATMGEGLF

-499 KTQDGADNNLK
+499 KSQYGADNNLK

-517 YLVKLSISKDGKRVF
+517 YLAKLSISKDGKRVF
-532 VATSVGLACYDQQK
+532 VATSIGLACYDRQK
-546 NSWAS
+546 NSWTS

-562 SFSHCVYSDSKNRV
+562 CFSHCVYSDSKNRV

-587 DPKKGYAH
+587 DPKKGFAH

-638 INKYFSDNGLQSN
+638 INKYYSDNGLQSN

-658 CTLWGGKMLVMGGT
+658 CTIWGGKMLVMGGT

-698 VGNNP
+698 VGNKP
-703 VYPDMESGIYT
+703 VYRDMESGIYT
-714 ITDKGAYNSD
+714 ITDKGVYNSD

-754 SINGEDWRTIQS
+754 SINDEDWRTIQP
-766 GMNELSFSHMPAG
+766 GLNELSFSHMPAG

-811 WARLCYLLAFL
+811 WAKFCYLLAFL
-822 GLCLLYIKHRKRKM
+822 WLCLLYIKHRKRKM
-836 EDQLILQQHIHAEEM
+836 EDQLVLQQHIHAEEM

-919 QMVMHMSETD
+919 QMVMHMSQTD

-937 YKLFCQQAIAKS
+937 YKLFCQQAVAKS
-949 IHFSFEHEDEALPVW
+949 IQFTFEHEDETLPVW

-1009 GKGIQEEKLETIF
+1009 GKGIQEDKLETIF
-1022 QRFYQSTTTSNDRN
+1022 QRFYQSTTSSNDRN

-1061 NKTLDEADWKEGSQF
+1061 NNTLDEADWTEGSQF

-1089 EEMIDAPE
+1089 EEMTDAPE
-1097 PQTAEGIKELEE
+1097 PQAAEEIKELEE
-1109 NMEEGNEE
+1109 NIEEENEE
-1117 NAADT
+1117 NAANGT
-1122 ANDAEEDF
+1122 EEDF
-1130 KSKAKST
+1130 MSKVKST

-1147 RNFLKTQLQETYNIL
+1147 RDFLKTQLQETYNIL

-1179 SLVISDIMMP
+1179 DLVISDIMMP

-1199 IKNNVNTNHIPVI
+1199 LKNNVNTNHIPVI

-1240 MDILRRT
+1240 IDILRRT

-1260 KFMGNERQSDRQMAI
+1260 KFTGSESQSDKQLAI
-1275 EKDLSPK
+1275 EKDQSPK

-1346 THSNKTIT
+1346 SHSNKTIS
-1354 DIMFSCGFSNPASF
+1354 DIMFTCGFSNPASF

-1373 NFYGSS
+1373 NLYGSS

-1386 HRKT
+1386 HRKL

>member
-1 MHYSPINFVFLQTNI
+1 
-16 KKPKKTMKP
+16 
-25 RIMMI
+25 
-30 SMKSNLRTMRY
+30 MRN

-62 KLFNSDNQLSSNLAT
+62 KLFNSDNQLSSSLAT

-85 FIWIATRNGLNIYDG
+85 FIWIATRNGLNVYDG
-100 YNFMVIRKNYDN
+100 YNFTVIRKTKEDN
-112 SDGLNS
+112 RGLSS

-125 QDEKGRIV
+125 QDAQGHIL
-133 LGTNKSLLILNGKR
+133 LGTNNSLLLYNGKS
-147 FCNVPMLD
+147 FANIPLLD
-155 SRNKPINTYVT
+155 SNNQPISTYVT
-166 QVSRLHNG
+166 QVYRLKNN
-174 DIAVVTSGYGIMTK
+174 DIAVVTSGYGIMVK
-188 KTDANACYTMKGEVE
+188 KEDAEACYAIKGEVE
-203 NLKYIHKILEDK
+203 NLKFIHKILEDK
-215 QERLWII
+215 EGRLWII
-222 LENGKLLRKE
+222 LENGKLFRADK
-232 KNGKL
+232 KGKL
-237 VSRIMGTEQLN
+237 TKQIPGTETLEA
-248 TQDIR
+248 QDIK
-253 QDDKGNLYLA
+253 QDPKGNIYLA
-263 TKNDGIYLLK
+263 TKENGLYILK
-273 AGSTIFTKIAGIGN
+273 QGSTVFTKIPGIAN

-298 QRLFIGCD
+298 QRIYIGCD
-306 GMGIFVYNPVTGF
+306 GMGIFVYNPVTGIT
-319 LQNNPL
+319 LDNPL
-325 FSREVNLAKCKITSI
+325 FSRKINLAKTKVTSI
-340 IEDLTGNIWVSMLQ
+340 IEDFTGNIWVSMMQ
-354 KGVFMQSQAQCDF
+354 KGVLMQPQTQCDF
-367 NYMGYRLGNRNV
+367 NYMGFRLGNRNV

-409 IKTGSIKSHL
+409 LKTGSINGHFF
-419 LSNITVL
+419 NNTTVL
-426 ALCKDLKG
+426 ALCKDQKG

-440 YTNGIG
+440 YTDGIG
-446 LIDAGGSFHP
+446 FIDAGGSFHP
-456 FSLGIGNQT
+456 FNLGFGKQI
-465 GIFDIQEDPQG
+465 GIFDIQKDPQG
-476 NVWFATMGKGLF
+476 NVWFATMGEGLF
-488 RLSPDGSIKQW
+488 RLSPDGNIKQW
-499 KTQDGADNNLK
+499 KAQYGADNNLK

-517 YLVKLSISKDGKRVF
+517 YLAKLSISKDGKRVF

-546 NSWAS
+546 NSWTS

-562 SFSHCVYSDSKNRV
+562 CFSHCVYSDSKNRV

-587 DPKKGYAH
+587 DPKKGFAH

-638 INKYFSDNGLQSN
+638 INKYYSDNGLQSN

-698 VGNNP
+698 VGNKP
-703 VYPDMESGIYT
+703 VYRDMESGIYT
-714 ITDKGAYNSD
+714 ITDKGVYNSD

-754 SINGEDWRTIQS
+754 SINDEDWRTIQP
-766 GMNELSFSHMPAG
+766 GLNELSFSHMPAG

-811 WARLCYLLAFL
+811 WAKFCYLLAFL
-822 GLCLLYIKHRKRKM
+822 WLCLLYIKHRKRKM
-836 EDQLILQQHIHAEEM
+836 EDQLVLQQHIHAEEM

-919 QMVMHMSETD
+919 QMVMHMSQTD

-937 YKLFCQQAIAKS
+937 YKLFCQQAVAKS
-949 IHFSFEHEDEALPVW
+949 IQFTFEHEDETLPVW

-1009 GKGIQEEKLETIF
+1009 GKGIQEDKLETIF
-1022 QRFYQSTTTSNDRN
+1022 QRFYQSTTSSNDRN

-1061 NKTLDEADWKEGSQF
+1061 NRTLDETDWKEGSQF

-1089 EEMIDAPE
+1089 EEMTDAPE
-1097 PQTAEGIKELEE
+1097 PQAAEDIKELEE
-1109 NMEEGNEE
+1109 NIEEENEE
-1117 NAADT
+1117 NAANGT
-1122 ANDAEEDF
+1122 EEDF
-1130 KSKAKST
+1130 MSKVKST

-1147 RNFLKTQLQETYNIL
+1147 RDFLKTQLQETYNIL

-1179 SLVISDIMMP
+1179 DLVISDIMMP

-1199 IKNNVNTNHIPVI
+1199 LKNNVNTNHIPVI

-1240 MDILRRT
+1240 IDILRRT

-1260 KFMGNERQSDRQMAI
+1260 KFTGSESQSDKQLAI
-1275 EKDLSPK
+1275 EKDQSPK

-1346 THSNKTIT
+1346 SHSNKTIS
-1354 DIMFSCGFSNPASF
+1354 DIMFTCGFSNPASF

-1373 NFYGSS
+1373 NLYGSS
-1379 PRDYMQA
+1379 PRDYMQS
-1386 HRKT
+1386 HRKL

>member
-1 MHYSPINFVFLQTNI
+1 
-16 KKPKKTMKP
+16 MKP

-30 SMKSNLRTMRY
+30 SMKSSLRTMRN

-85 FIWIATRNGLNIYDG
+85 FIWIATRNGLNVYDG
-100 YNFMVIRKNYDN
+100 YNFMVIRKTKEDN
-112 SDGLNS
+112 RGLSS

-125 QDEKGRIV
+125 QDAQGHIL
-133 LGTNKSLLILNGKR
+133 LGTNNSLLLYNGKS
-147 FCNVPMLD
+147 FANIPLLD
-155 SRNKPINTYVT
+155 SNNQPISTYVT
-166 QVSRLHNG
+166 QVYRLKNN
-174 DIAVVTSGYGIMTK
+174 DIAVVTSGYGIMVK
-188 KTDANACYTMKGEVE
+188 KEDAEACYAIKGEVE
-203 NLKYIHKILEDK
+203 NLKFIHKILEDK
-215 QERLWII
+215 EGRLWII
-222 LENGKLLRKE
+222 LENGKLFRADK
-232 KNGKL
+232 KGKL
-237 VSRIMGTEQLN
+237 TKQIPGTETLEA
-248 TQDIR
+248 QDIK
-253 QDDKGNLYLA
+253 QDRKGNIYLA
-263 TKNDGIYLLK
+263 TKENGLYILK
-273 AGSTIFTKIAGIGN
+273 QGSTIFTKIPGIAN

-298 QRLFIGCD
+298 QRIYIGCD
-306 GMGIFVYNPVTGF
+306 GMGIFVYNPVTGIT
-319 LQNNPL
+319 LDNPL
-325 FSREVNLAKCKITSI
+325 FSRKINLAKTKVTSI
-340 IEDLTGNIWVSMLQ
+340 IEDFTGNIWVSMMQ
-354 KGVFMQSQAQCDF
+354 KGVLMQPQTQCDF
-367 NYMGYRLGNRNV
+367 NYMGFRLGNRNV
-379 IGENSITSLCVNQGN
+379 IGENSVTSLFVNQGN

-409 IKTGSIKSHL
+409 LKTGSINGHFF
-419 LSNITVL
+419 NNTTVL
-426 ALCKDLKG
+426 ALCKDQKG

-440 YTNGIG
+440 YTDGIG
-446 LIDAGGSFHP
+446 FIDAGGSFHP
-456 FSLGIGNQT
+456 FNLGFGKQI
-465 GIFDIQEDPQG
+465 GIFDIQKDPQG
-476 NVWFATMGKGLF
+476 NVWFATMGEGLF
-488 RLSPDGSIKQW
+488 RLSPDGNIKQW
-499 KTQDGADNNLK
+499 KAQYGADNNLK

-517 YLVKLSISKDGKRVF
+517 YLAKLSISKDGKRVF

-546 NSWAS
+546 NSWTS

-562 SFSHCVYSDSKNRV
+562 CFSHCVYSDSKNRV

-587 DPKKGYAH
+587 DPKKGYAN
-595 PKIYNTELGLSDNS
+595 PKIYNTETGLSDNS
-609 VASIIEDYKGRIWI
+609 ATSIIEDYKGRIWI
-623 GTTCGLNQVDTEKGT
+623 GTTRGLNQVDTEKGT
-638 INKYFSDNGLQSN
+638 INKYYSDNGLQSN
-651 EFSDAAA
+651 EFSDAAV

-698 VGNNP
+698 VGNKP
-703 VYPDMESGIYT
+703 VYRDMESGIYT
-714 ITDKGAYNSD
+714 ITDKGVYNSD
-724 KFSLSHEDNT
+724 KFSLSYDDNT

-741 LTYNNVEQISYAY
+741 LTYNNVEQISYTY
-754 SINGEDWRTIQS
+754 SINDEDWRTIQP
-766 GMNELSFSHMPAG
+766 GINELSFSHMPAG

-811 WARLCYLLAFL
+811 WAKFCYLLAFL
-822 GLCLLYIKHRKRKM
+822 GLCLLYIKQRKRKM
-836 EDQLILQQHIHAEEM
+836 EDQLVLQQHIHAEEM

-919 QMVMHMSETD
+919 QMVMHMSQTD

-937 YKLFCQQAIAKS
+937 YKLFCQQAVAKS
-949 IHFSFEHEDEALPVW
+949 IQFTFEHEDETLPVW

-1009 GKGIQEEKLETIF
+1009 GKGIQEDKLETIF
-1022 QRFYQSTTTSNDRN
+1022 QRFYQSATSSNDRN

-1061 NKTLDEADWKEGSQF
+1061 NNTLDEADWKEGSQF

-1089 EEMIDAPE
+1089 EEMTDAPE
-1097 PQTAEGIKELEE
+1097 PQAAEEIKELEE
-1109 NMEEGNEE
+1109 NIEEGNEE
-1117 NAADT
+1117 NAT
-1122 ANDAEEDF
+1122 DAGNGTEEEF
-1130 KSKAKST
+1130 MSKVKST

-1147 RNFLKTQLQETYNIL
+1147 RDFLKTQLQETYNIL

-1179 SLVISDIMMP
+1179 DLVISDIMMP

-1240 MDILRRT
+1240 IDILRRT

-1260 KFMGNERQSDRQMAI
+1260 KFTGSESQSDKQLAI

-1346 THSNKTIT
+1346 SHSNKTIS
-1354 DIMFSCGFSNPASF
+1354 DIMFTCGFSNPASF

-1373 NFYGSS
+1373 NLYGSS

-1386 HRKT
+1386 HRKL

>member
-1 MHYSPINFVFLQTNI
+1 
-16 KKPKKTMKP
+16 MKP

-30 SMKSNLRTMRY
+30 SMKSNLRTMRN

-85 FIWIATRNGLNIYDG
+85 FIWIATRNGLNVYDG
-100 YNFMVIRKNYDN
+100 YNFMVIRKTKEDN
-112 SDGLNS
+112 RGLSS

-125 QDEKGRIV
+125 QDAQGHIL
-133 LGTNKSLLILNGKR
+133 LGTNNSLLLYNGKS
-147 FCNVPMLD
+147 FANIPLLD
-155 SRNKPINTYVT
+155 TNNQPISTYVT
-166 QVSRLHNG
+166 QVYRLKNN
-174 DIAVVTSGYGIMTK
+174 DIAVVTSGYGIMVK
-188 KTDANACYTMKGEVE
+188 KEDAEACYAIKGEVE
-203 NLKYIHKILEDK
+203 NLKFIHKILEDK
-215 QERLWII
+215 EGRLWII
-222 LENGKLLRKE
+222 LENGKLFRADK
-232 KNGKL
+232 KGKL
-237 VSRIMGTEQLN
+237 TKQIPGTETLEA
-248 TQDIR
+248 QDIK
-253 QDDKGNLYLA
+253 QDRKGNIYLA
-263 TKNDGIYLLK
+263 TKENGLYILK
-273 AGSTIFTKIAGIGN
+273 QGSTIFTKIPGIAN

-298 QRLFIGCD
+298 QRIYIGCD
-306 GMGIFVYNPVTGF
+306 GMGIFVYNPVTGIT
-319 LQNNPL
+319 LDNPL
-325 FSREVNLAKCKITSI
+325 FSRKINLAKTKVTSI
-340 IEDLTGNIWVSMLQ
+340 IEDFTGNIWVSMMQ
-354 KGVFMQSQAQCDF
+354 KGVLMQPQTQCDF
-367 NYMGYRLGNRNV
+367 NYMGFRLGNRNV
-379 IGENSITSLCVNQGN
+379 IGENSVTSLCVNQGN

-409 IKTGSIKSHL
+409 LKTGSINGHFF
-419 LSNITVL
+419 NNTTVL
-426 ALCKDLKG
+426 ALCKDQKG

-440 YTNGIG
+440 YTDGIG
-446 LIDAGGSFHP
+446 FIDAGGSFHP
-456 FSLGIGNQT
+456 FNLGFGKQI
-465 GIFDIQEDPQG
+465 GIFDIQKDPQG
-476 NVWFATMGKGLF
+476 NVWFATMGEGLF
-488 RLSPDGSIKQW
+488 RLSPDGNIKQW
-499 KTQDGADNNLK
+499 KAQYGADNNLK

-517 YLVKLSISKDGKRVF
+517 YLAKLSISKDGKRVF

-546 NSWAS
+546 NSWTS

-562 SFSHCVYSDSKNRV
+562 CFSHCVYSDSKNRV

-587 DPKKGYAH
+587 DPKKGFAH

-638 INKYFSDNGLQSN
+638 INKYYSDNGLQSN

-658 CTLWGGKMLVMGGT
+658 CTIWGGKMLVMGGT

-698 VGNNP
+698 VGNKP
-703 VYPDMESGIYT
+703 VARDMESGIYT
-714 ITDKGAYNSD
+714 ITDKGVYNSD
-724 KFSLSHEDNT
+724 KFSLSYDDNT

-754 SINGEDWRTIQS
+754 SINDEDWRTIQP
-766 GMNELSFSHMPAG
+766 GLNELSFSHMPAG

-811 WARLCYLLAFL
+811 WAKLCYLLVFL

-836 EDQLILQQHIHAEEM
+836 EDQLVLQQHIHAEEM

-919 QMVMHMSETD
+919 QMVMRMSETD

-937 YKLFCQQAIAKS
+937 YKLFCQQAVAKS
-949 IHFSFEHEDEALPVW
+949 IQFTFEHEDEALPVW
-964 IDRDNFDKV
+964 IDSDNFDKV

-1009 GKGIQEEKLETIF
+1009 GKGIQEDKLETIF
-1022 QRFYQSTTTSNDRN
+1022 QRFYQSTTSSNDRN

-1061 NKTLDEADWKEGSQF
+1061 NNTLDEADWKEGSQF

-1089 EEMIDAPE
+1089 EEMTDAPE
-1097 PQTAEGIKELEE
+1097 PQAAEEIKALEE
-1109 NMEEGNEE
+1109 NIEEENEE
-1117 NAADT
+1117 NAANGT
-1122 ANDAEEDF
+1122 EEEF
-1130 KSKAKST
+1130 MSKVKST

-1147 RNFLKTQLQETYNIL
+1147 RDFLKTQLQETYNIL

-1179 SLVISDIMMP
+1179 DLVISDIMMP

-1260 KFMGNERQSDRQMAI
+1260 KFMGNERQSDRQIAI
-1275 EKDLSPK
+1275 EKTLSPK

-1346 THSNKTIT
+1346 SHSNKTIT
-1354 DIMFSCGFSNPASF
+1354 DIMYACGFSNPASF

-1386 HRKT
+1386 HRKI

>member
-1 MHYSPINFVFLQTNI
+1 M
-16 KKPKKTMKP
+16 KPK
-25 RIMMI
+25 IMMI
-30 SMKSNLRTMRY
+30 SMKLNLRIERY

-47 FIFCLTAQNMMAQRG
+47 FILCLTAQNLMAQRG

-85 FIWIATRNGLNIYDG
+85 FIWIATRNGLNVYDG
-100 YNFMVIRKNYDN
+100 YNFTVIRKTKED
-112 SDGLNS
+112 SRGLTS

-125 QDEKGRIV
+125 QDVQGHIL
-133 LGTNKSLLILNGKR
+133 LGTNNSLLLFNGKS
-147 FCNVPMLD
+147 FANIPLLD
-155 SRNKPINTYVT
+155 SKNQPIRTFVT
-166 QVSRLHNG
+166 QVYRLKNK
-174 DIAVVTSGYGIMTK
+174 DIAVVTSGYGIMLK
-188 KTDANACYTMKGEVE
+188 KEDAEVCYAMKGEVE
-203 NLKYIHKILEDK
+203 NLKFIHKILEDK
-215 QERLWII
+215 QGRLWII
-222 LENGKLLRKE
+222 QESGKLYRADK
-232 KNGKL
+232 KGKL
-237 VSRIMGTEQLN
+237 TKQIPGAETLEA
-248 TQDIR
+248 QDIR
-253 QDDKGNLYLA
+253 QDNKGNIYLA
-263 TKNDGIYLLK
+263 TKNDGVYLLK
-273 AGSTIFTKIAGIGN
+273 TGSTVFTKIAGIGN
-287 LPIDNI
+287 LPIESI

-306 GMGIFVYNPVTGF
+306 GMGIFVYNPITGF

-325 FSREVNLAKCKITSI
+325 FSREVNLAKSKVTSI
-340 IEDLTGNIWVSMLQ
+340 IEDFTGNIWVSMLQ

-379 IGENSITSLCVNQGN
+379 IGENSITSLCPNQGN

-409 IKTGSIKSHL
+409 LKTGSINSHL
-419 LSNITVL
+419 LSNTTVL
-426 ALCKDLKG
+426 TLCKDQKG

-440 YTNGIG
+440 YTDGIG
-446 LIDAGGSFHP
+446 FIDAGGSFHP

-476 NVWFATMGKGLF
+476 NIWFATMGEGLF

-499 KTQDGADNNLK
+499 KALYGADNDLK

-517 YLVKLSISKDGKRVF
+517 YLVKLSISKDGKLVF

-546 NSWAS
+546 NSWTS

-562 SFSHCVYSDSKNRV
+562 CFSHCVYADSKNRV

-587 DPKKGYAH
+587 DPKKGYAN
-595 PKIYNTELGLSDNS
+595 PKIYNTETGLSDNS
-609 VASIIEDYKGRIWI
+609 AASIIEDYKGRIWI
-623 GTTCGLNQVDTEKGT
+623 GTTGGLNQIDTEKGT
-638 INKYFSDNGLQSN
+638 INKYYSDNGLQSN

-698 VGNNP
+698 VGNKP
-703 VYPDMESGIYT
+703 VYQDMKSGIYT
-714 ITDKGAYNSD
+714 ITDKDANNSD
-724 KFSLSHEDNT
+724 EFSLSHEDNT
-734 FTIQLST
+734 FTIHLST

-836 EDQLILQQHIHAEEM
+836 EDLLVLQQHIHAEEM

-937 YKLFCQQAIAKS
+937 YKLFCQQAVAKS
-949 IHFSFEHEDEALPVW
+949 IQFTFEHEDKALPVW

-980 AFKFTPAGGR
+980 AFKFTPTGGR

-1009 GKGIQEEKLETIF
+1009 GKGIQEDKLETIF
-1022 QRFYQSTTTSNDRN
+1022 QRFYQSPTSSNDRN

-1061 NKTLDEADWKEGSQF
+1061 NRTLDEADWTEGSQF

-1089 EEMIDAPE
+1089 EEMTDAPE
-1097 PQTAEGIKELEE
+1097 PQAAKEIKELEE
-1109 NMEEGNEE
+1109 NIEEE
-1117 NAADT
+1117 NKEDAANGT
-1122 ANDAEEDF
+1122 EEDF
-1130 KSKAKST
+1130 MSKVKST

-1147 RNFLKTQLQETYNIL
+1147 RDFLKTQLLETYNIL

-1179 SLVISDIMMP
+1179 NLVISDIMMP

-1240 MDILRRT
+1240 IDILRRT

-1260 KFMGNERQSDRQMAI
+1260 KFTGSESQSDKQLAI
-1275 EKDLSPK
+1275 EKDQSPK
-1282 DQLMEQ
+1282 DQLIEQ

-1297 DNEDLSVDMIAREVG
+1297 DNEDLSVDMIAREIG

-1346 THSNKTIT
+1346 SHSNKTIS
-1354 DIMFSCGFSNPASF
+1354 DIMFTCGFSNPASF

-1373 NFYGSS
+1373 NLYGSS

-1386 HRKT
+1386 HRKI

>member
-1 MHYSPINFVFLQTNI
+1 
-16 KKPKKTMKP
+16 MKP

-30 SMKSNLRTMRY
+30 SMKSNLRTMRN

-62 KLFNSDNQLSSNLAT
+62 KLFNSDNQLSSSLAT

-85 FIWIATRNGLNIYDG
+85 FIWIATRNGLNVYDG
-100 YNFMVIRKNYDN
+100 YNFTVIRKTKEDN
-112 SDGLNS
+112 RGLSS

-125 QDEKGRIV
+125 QDAQGHIL
-133 LGTNKSLLILNGKR
+133 LGTNNSLLLYNGKS
-147 FCNVPMLD
+147 FANIPLLD
-155 SRNKPINTYVT
+155 SNNQPISTYVT
-166 QVSRLHNG
+166 QVYRLKNN
-174 DIAVVTSGYGIMTK
+174 DIAVVTSGYGIMVK
-188 KTDANACYTMKGEVE
+188 KEDAEACYAIKGEVE
-203 NLKYIHKILEDK
+203 NLKFIHKILEDK
-215 QERLWII
+215 EGRLWII
-222 LENGKLLRKE
+222 LENGKLFRADK
-232 KNGKL
+232 KGKL
-237 VSRIMGTEQLN
+237 TKQIPGTETLEA
-248 TQDIR
+248 QDIK
-253 QDDKGNLYLA
+253 QDPKGNIYLA
-263 TKNDGIYLLK
+263 TKENGLYILK
-273 AGSTIFTKIAGIGN
+273 QGSTVFTKIPGIAN

-298 QRLFIGCD
+298 QRIYIGCD
-306 GMGIFVYNPVTGF
+306 GMGIFVYNPVTGIT
-319 LQNNPL
+319 LDNPL
-325 FSREVNLAKCKITSI
+325 FSRKINLAKTKVTSI
-340 IEDLTGNIWVSMLQ
+340 IEDFTGNIWVSMMQ
-354 KGVFMQSQAQCDF
+354 KGVLMQPQTQCDF
-367 NYMGYRLGNRNV
+367 NYMGFRLGNRNV

-409 IKTGSIKSHL
+409 LKTGSINGHFF
-419 LSNITVL
+419 NNTTVL
-426 ALCKDLKG
+426 ALCKDQKG

-440 YTNGIG
+440 YTDGIG
-446 LIDAGGSFHP
+446 FIDAGGSFHP
-456 FSLGIGNQT
+456 FNLGFGKQI
-465 GIFDIQEDPQG
+465 GIFDIQKDPQG
-476 NVWFATMGKGLF
+476 NVWFATMGEGLF
-488 RLSPDGSIKQW
+488 RLSPDGNIKQW
-499 KTQDGADNNLK
+499 KAQYGADNNLK

-517 YLVKLSISKDGKRVF
+517 YLAKLSISKDGKRVF

-546 NSWAS
+546 NSWTS

-562 SFSHCVYSDSKNRV
+562 CFSHCVYSDSKNRV

-587 DPKKGYAH
+587 DPKKGFAH

-638 INKYFSDNGLQSN
+638 INKYYSDNGLQSN

-698 VGNNP
+698 VGNKP
-703 VYPDMESGIYT
+703 VYRDMESGIYT
-714 ITDKGAYNSD
+714 ITDKGVYNSD

-754 SINGEDWRTIQS
+754 SINDEDWRTIQP
-766 GMNELSFSHMPAG
+766 GLNELSFSHMPAG

-811 WARLCYLLAFL
+811 WAKFCYLLAFL
-822 GLCLLYIKHRKRKM
+822 WLCLLYIKHRKRKM
-836 EDQLILQQHIHAEEM
+836 EDQLVLQQHIHAEEM

-919 QMVMHMSETD
+919 QMVMHMSQTD

-937 YKLFCQQAIAKS
+937 YKLFCQQAVAKS
-949 IHFSFEHEDEALPVW
+949 IQFTFEHEDETLPVW

-1009 GKGIQEEKLETIF
+1009 GKGIQEDKLETIF
-1022 QRFYQSTTTSNDRN
+1022 QRFYQSTTSSNDRN

-1061 NKTLDEADWKEGSQF
+1061 NRTLDETDWKEGSQF

-1089 EEMIDAPE
+1089 EEMTDAPE
-1097 PQTAEGIKELEE
+1097 PQAAEDIKELEE
-1109 NMEEGNEE
+1109 NIEEENEE
-1117 NAADT
+1117 NAANGT
-1122 ANDAEEDF
+1122 EEDF
-1130 KSKAKST
+1130 MSKVKST

-1147 RNFLKTQLQETYNIL
+1147 RDFLKTQLQETYNIL

-1179 SLVISDIMMP
+1179 DLVISDIMMP

-1199 IKNNVNTNHIPVI
+1199 LKNNVNTNHIPVI

-1240 MDILRRT
+1240 IDILRRT

-1260 KFMGNERQSDRQMAI
+1260 KFTGSESQSDKQLAI
-1275 EKDLSPK
+1275 EKDQSPK

-1346 THSNKTIT
+1346 SHSNKTIS
-1354 DIMFSCGFSNPASF
+1354 DIMFTCGFSNPASF

-1373 NFYGSS
+1373 NLYGSS
-1379 PRDYMQA
+1379 PRDYMQS
-1386 HRKT
+1386 HRKL

>member
-1 MHYSPINFVFLQTNI
+1 
-16 KKPKKTMKP
+16 MKP

-30 SMKSNLRTMRY
+30 SMKSNLRTMRN

-47 FIFCLTAQNMMAQRG
+47 FIFCLTAQNIMAQRG
-62 KLFNSDNQLSSNLAT
+62 KLFNSDNQLSSSLAT

-85 FIWIATRNGLNIYDG
+85 FIWIATRNGLNVYDG
-100 YNFMVIRKNYDN
+100 YNFTVIRKTKEDN
-112 SDGLNS
+112 RGLSS

-125 QDEKGRIV
+125 QDAQGHIL
-133 LGTNKSLLILNGKR
+133 LGTNNSLLLYNGKS
-147 FCNVPMLD
+147 FANIPLLD
-155 SRNKPINTYVT
+155 SNNQPISTYVT
-166 QVSRLHNG
+166 QVYRLKNN
-174 DIAVVTSGYGIMTK
+174 DIAVVTSGYGIMVK
-188 KTDANACYTMKGEVE
+188 KEDAEACYAIKGEVE
-203 NLKYIHKILEDK
+203 NLKFIHKILEDK
-215 QERLWII
+215 EGRLWII
-222 LENGKLLRKE
+222 LENGKLFRADK
-232 KNGKL
+232 KGKL
-237 VSRIMGTEQLN
+237 TKQIPGTETLEA
-248 TQDIR
+248 QDIK
-253 QDDKGNLYLA
+253 QDRKGNIYLA
-263 TKNDGIYLLK
+263 TKENGLYILK
-273 AGSTIFTKIAGIGN
+273 QGSTIFTKIPGIAN

-298 QRLFIGCD
+298 QRIYIGCD
-306 GMGIFVYNPVTGF
+306 GMGIFVYNPVTGIT
-319 LQNNPL
+319 LDNPL
-325 FSREVNLAKCKITSI
+325 FSRKINLAKTKVTSI
-340 IEDLTGNIWVSMLQ
+340 IEDFTGNIWVSMMQ
-354 KGVFMQSQAQCDF
+354 KGVLMQPQTQCDF
-367 NYMGYRLGNRNV
+367 NYMGFRLGNRNV
-379 IGENSITSLCVNQGN
+379 IGENSVTSLCVNQGN

-409 IKTGSIKSHL
+409 LKTGSINGHFF
-419 LSNITVL
+419 NNTTVL
-426 ALCKDLKG
+426 ALCKDQKG

-440 YTNGIG
+440 YTDGIG
-446 LIDAGGSFHP
+446 FIDAGGSFHP
-456 FSLGIGNQT
+456 FNLGFGKQI
-465 GIFDIQEDPQG
+465 GIFDIQKDPQG
-476 NVWFATMGKGLF
+476 NVWFATMGEGLF
-488 RLSPDGSIKQW
+488 RLSPDGNIKQW
-499 KTQDGADNNLK
+499 KAQYGADNNLK

-517 YLVKLSISKDGKRVF
+517 YLAKLSISKDGKRVF

-546 NSWAS
+546 NSWTS

-562 SFSHCVYSDSKNRV
+562 CFSHCVYSDSKNRV

-587 DPKKGYAH
+587 DPKKGFAH

-638 INKYFSDNGLQSN
+638 INKYYSDNGLQSN

-658 CTLWGGKMLVMGGT
+658 CTIWGGKMLVMGGT

-698 VGNNP
+698 VGNKP
-703 VYPDMESGIYT
+703 VARDMESGIYT
-714 ITDKGAYNSD
+714 ITDKGVYNSD
-724 KFSLSHEDNT
+724 KFSLSYDDNT

-754 SINGEDWRTIQS
+754 SINDEDWRTIQP
-766 GMNELSFSHMPAG
+766 GLNELSFSHMPAG

-811 WARLCYLLAFL
+811 WAKLCYLLAFL
-822 GLCLLYIKHRKRKM
+822 GLCLLYIKHRKRKI
-836 EDQLILQQHIHAEEM
+836 EDQLVLQQHIHAEEM

-870 TLILTPLFTLIKEDK
+870 TLILTPLYTLIKEDK

-919 QMVMHMSETD
+919 QMVMHMSQTD

-937 YKLFCQQAIAKS
+937 YKLFCQQAVAKS
-949 IHFSFEHEDEALPVW
+949 IQFTFEHEDETLPVW

-1022 QRFYQSTTTSNDRN
+1022 QRFYQSTTSSNDRN

-1061 NKTLDEADWKEGSQF
+1061 NRTLDEADWKEGSQF

-1089 EEMIDAPE
+1089 EEMTDAPE
-1097 PQTAEGIKELEE
+1097 PQAAEDIKELEE

-1117 NAADT
+1117 NAANGT
-1122 ANDAEEDF
+1122 EEDF
-1130 KSKAKST
+1130 MSKVKST

-1147 RNFLKTQLQETYNIL
+1147 RDFLKTQLQETYNIL

-1179 SLVISDIMMP
+1179 DLVISDIMMP

-1199 IKNNVNTNHIPVI
+1199 LKNNVNTNHIPVI

-1240 MDILRRT
+1240 IDILRRT

-1260 KFMGNERQSDRQMAI
+1260 KFTGSESQSDKQLAI
-1275 EKDLSPK
+1275 EKDQSPK

-1346 THSNKTIT
+1346 SHSNKTIS
-1354 DIMFSCGFSNPASF
+1354 DIMFTCGFSNPASF

-1373 NFYGSS
+1373 NLYGSS

-1386 HRKT
+1386 HRKL

>member
-1 MHYSPINFVFLQTNI
+1 
-16 KKPKKTMKP
+16 MKP

-30 SMKSNLRTMRY
+30 SMKSNLRTMRN

-85 FIWIATRNGLNIYDG
+85 FIWIATRNGLNVYDG
-100 YNFMVIRKNYDN
+100 YNFMVIRKTKEDN
-112 SDGLNS
+112 RGLSS

-125 QDEKGRIV
+125 QDAQGHIL
-133 LGTNKSLLILNGKR
+133 LGTNNSLLLYNGKS
-147 FCNVPMLD
+147 FANIPLLD
-155 SRNKPINTYVT
+155 TNNQPISTYVT
-166 QVSRLHNG
+166 QVYRLKNN
-174 DIAVVTSGYGIMTK
+174 DIAVVTSGYGIMVK
-188 KTDANACYTMKGEVE
+188 KEDAEACYAIKGEVE
-203 NLKYIHKILEDK
+203 NLKFIHKILEDK
-215 QERLWII
+215 EGRLWII
-222 LENGKLLRKE
+222 LENGKLFRADK
-232 KNGKL
+232 KGKL
-237 VSRIMGTEQLN
+237 TKQIPGTETLEA
-248 TQDIR
+248 QDIK
-253 QDDKGNLYLA
+253 QDRKGNIYLA
-263 TKNDGIYLLK
+263 TKENGLYILK
-273 AGSTIFTKIAGIGN
+273 QGSTIFTKIPGIAN

-298 QRLFIGCD
+298 QRIYIGCD
-306 GMGIFVYNPVTGF
+306 GMGIFVYNPVTGIT
-319 LQNNPL
+319 LDNPL
-325 FSREVNLAKCKITSI
+325 FSRKINLAKTKVTSI
-340 IEDLTGNIWVSMLQ
+340 IEDFTGNIWVSMMQ
-354 KGVFMQSQAQCDF
+354 KGVLMQPQTQCDF
-367 NYMGYRLGNRNV
+367 NYMGFRLGNRNV
-379 IGENSITSLCVNQGN
+379 IGENSVTSLCVNQGN

-409 IKTGSIKSHL
+409 LKTGSINGHFF
-419 LSNITVL
+419 NNTTVL
-426 ALCKDLKG
+426 ALCKDQKG

-440 YTNGIG
+440 YTDGIG
-446 LIDAGGSFHP
+446 FIDAGGSFHP
-456 FSLGIGNQT
+456 FNLGFGKQI
-465 GIFDIQEDPQG
+465 GIFDIQKDPQG
-476 NVWFATMGKGLF
+476 NVWFATMGEGLF
-488 RLSPDGSIKQW
+488 RLSPDGNIKQW
-499 KTQDGADNNLK
+499 KAQYGADNNLK

-517 YLVKLSISKDGKRVF
+517 YLAKLSISKDGKRVF

-546 NSWAS
+546 NSWTS

-562 SFSHCVYSDSKNRV
+562 CFSHCVYSDSKNRV

-587 DPKKGYAH
+587 DPKKGFAH

-638 INKYFSDNGLQSN
+638 INKYYSDNGLQSN

-658 CTLWGGKMLVMGGT
+658 CTIWGGKMLVMGGT

-698 VGNNP
+698 VGNKP
-703 VYPDMESGIYT
+703 VARDMESGIYT
-714 ITDKGAYNSD
+714 ITDKGVYNSD
-724 KFSLSHEDNT
+724 KFSLSYDDNT

-754 SINGEDWRTIQS
+754 SINDEDWRTIQP
-766 GMNELSFSHMPAG
+766 GLNELSFSHMPAG

-811 WARLCYLLAFL
+811 WAKLCYLLVFL

-836 EDQLILQQHIHAEEM
+836 EDQLVLQQHIHAEEM

-919 QMVMHMSETD
+919 QMVMRMSETD

-937 YKLFCQQAIAKS
+937 YKLFCQQAVAKS
-949 IHFSFEHEDEALPVW
+949 IQFTFEHEDEALPVW
-964 IDRDNFDKV
+964 IDSDNFDKV

-1009 GKGIQEEKLETIF
+1009 GKGIQEDKLETIF
-1022 QRFYQSTTTSNDRN
+1022 QRFYQSTTSSNDRN

-1061 NKTLDEADWKEGSQF
+1061 NNTLDEADWKEGSQF

-1089 EEMIDAPE
+1089 EEMTDAPE
-1097 PQTAEGIKELEE
+1097 PQAAEEIKALEE
-1109 NMEEGNEE
+1109 NIEEENEE
-1117 NAADT
+1117 NAANGT
-1122 ANDAEEDF
+1122 EEEF
-1130 KSKAKST
+1130 MSKVKST

-1147 RNFLKTQLQETYNIL
+1147 RDFLKTQLQETYNIL

-1179 SLVISDIMMP
+1179 DLVISDIMMP

-1240 MDILRRT
+1240 IDILRRT

-1260 KFMGNERQSDRQMAI
+1260 KFTGSESQSDKQLAI
-1275 EKDLSPK
+1275 EKDQSPK

-1346 THSNKTIT
+1346 SHSNKTIS
-1354 DIMFSCGFSNPASF
+1354 DIMFTCGFSNPASF

-1373 NFYGSS
+1373 NLYGSS

-1386 HRKT
+1386 HRKL

>member
-1 MHYSPINFVFLQTNI
+1 
-16 KKPKKTMKP
+16 MKP

-30 SMKSNLRTMRY
+30 SMKSNLRTMRN

-85 FIWIATRNGLNIYDG
+85 FIWIATRNGLNVYDG
-100 YNFMVIRKNYDN
+100 YNFMVIRKTKEDN
-112 SDGLNS
+112 RGLSS

-125 QDEKGRIV
+125 QDAQGHIL
-133 LGTNKSLLILNGKR
+133 LGTNNSLLLYNGKS
-147 FCNVPMLD
+147 FANIPLLD
-155 SRNKPINTYVT
+155 SNNQPISTYVT
-166 QVSRLHNG
+166 QVYRLKNN
-174 DIAVVTSGYGIMTK
+174 DIAVVTSGYGIMVK
-188 KTDANACYTMKGEVE
+188 KEDAEACYAIKGEVE
-203 NLKYIHKILEDK
+203 NLKFIHKILEDK
-215 QERLWII
+215 EGRLWII
-222 LENGKLLRKE
+222 LENGKLFRADK
-232 KNGKL
+232 KGKL
-237 VSRIMGTEQLN
+237 TKQIPGTETLEA
-248 TQDIR
+248 QDIK
-253 QDDKGNLYLA
+253 QDRKGNIYLA
-263 TKNDGIYLLK
+263 TKENGLYILK
-273 AGSTIFTKIAGIGN
+273 QGSTVFTKIPGIAN

-298 QRLFIGCD
+298 QRIYIGCD
-306 GMGIFVYNPVTGF
+306 GMGIFVYNPVTGIT
-319 LQNNPL
+319 LDNPL
-325 FSREVNLAKCKITSI
+325 FSRKINLAKTKVTSI
-340 IEDLTGNIWVSMLQ
+340 IEDFTGNIWVSMMQ
-354 KGVFMQSQAQCDF
+354 KGVLMQPQTQCDF
-367 NYMGYRLGNRNV
+367 NYMGFRLGNRNV
-379 IGENSITSLCVNQGN
+379 IGENSVTSLCVNQGN

-409 IKTGSIKSHL
+409 LKTGSINGHFF
-419 LSNITVL
+419 NNTTVL
-426 ALCKDLKG
+426 ALCKDQKG

-440 YTNGIG
+440 YTDGIG
-446 LIDAGGSFHP
+446 FIDAGGSFHP
-456 FSLGIGNQT
+456 FNLGFGKQI
-465 GIFDIQEDPQG
+465 GIFDIQKDPQG
-476 NVWFATMGKGLF
+476 NVWFATMGEGLF
-488 RLSPDGSIKQW
+488 RLSPDGNIKQW
-499 KTQDGADNNLK
+499 KAQYGADNNLK

-517 YLVKLSISKDGKRVF
+517 YLAKLSISKDGKRVF

-546 NSWAS
+546 NSWTS

-562 SFSHCVYSDSKNRV
+562 CFSHCVYSDSKNRV

-587 DPKKGYAH
+587 DPKKGFAH

-638 INKYFSDNGLQSN
+638 INKYYSDNGLQSN

-658 CTLWGGKMLVMGGT
+658 CTIWGGKMLVMGGT

-698 VGNNP
+698 VGNKP
-703 VYPDMESGIYT
+703 VARDMESGIYT
-714 ITDKGAYNSD
+714 ITDKGVYNSD
-724 KFSLSHEDNT
+724 KFSLSYDDNT

-754 SINGEDWRTIQS
+754 SINDEDWRTIQP
-766 GMNELSFSHMPAG
+766 GLNELSFSHMPAG

-811 WARLCYLLAFL
+811 WAKLCYLLVFL

-836 EDQLILQQHIHAEEM
+836 EDQLVLQQHIHAEEM

-919 QMVMHMSETD
+919 QMVMRMSETD

-937 YKLFCQQAIAKS
+937 YKLFCQQAVAKS
-949 IHFSFEHEDEALPVW
+949 IQFTFEHEDEALPVW

-1022 QRFYQSTTTSNDRN
+1022 QRFYQSTTSSNDRN

-1061 NKTLDEADWKEGSQF
+1061 NRTLDETDWKEGSQF

-1089 EEMIDAPE
+1089 EEMTDAPE
-1097 PQTAEGIKELEE
+1097 PQAAEDIKELEE
-1109 NMEEGNEE
+1109 NIEEENEE
-1117 NAADT
+1117 NAANGT
-1122 ANDAEEDF
+1122 EEDF
-1130 KSKAKST
+1130 MSKVKST

-1147 RNFLKTQLQETYNIL
+1147 RDFLKTQLQETYNIL

-1179 SLVISDIMMP
+1179 DLVISDIMMP

-1199 IKNNVNTNHIPVI
+1199 LKNNVNTNHIPVI

-1240 MDILRRT
+1240 IDILRRT

-1260 KFMGNERQSDRQMAI
+1260 KFTGSESQSDKQLAI
-1275 EKDLSPK
+1275 EKDQSPK

-1346 THSNKTIT
+1346 SHSNKTIS
-1354 DIMFSCGFSNPASF
+1354 DIMFTCGFSNPASF

-1373 NFYGSS
+1373 NLYGSS

-1386 HRKT
+1386 HRKF

>member
-1 MHYSPINFVFLQTNI
+1 
-16 KKPKKTMKP
+16 MKP

-30 SMKSNLRTMRY
+30 SMKSNLRTMRH

-47 FIFCLTAQNMMAQRG
+47 FILCLTAQNLMAQRG

-85 FIWIATRNGLNIYDG
+85 FIWIATRNGLNVYDG
-100 YNFMVIRKNYDN
+100 YNFTVIRKTKEDN
-112 SDGLNS
+112 RGLTS

-125 QDEKGRIV
+125 QDAQGHIL
-133 LGTNKSLLILNGKR
+133 LGTNNSLLLYNGKS
-147 FCNVPMLD
+147 FANIPLLD
-155 SRNKPINTYVT
+155 SNNQPISTYVT
-166 QVSRLHNG
+166 QVYRLKNN
-174 DIAVVTSGYGIMTK
+174 DIAVVTSGYGIMVK
-188 KTDANACYTMKGEVE
+188 KEDAEACYAIKGEVE
-203 NLKYIHKILEDK
+203 NLKFIHKILEDK
-215 QERLWII
+215 EGRLWII
-222 LENGKLLRKE
+222 LENGKLFRADK
-232 KNGKL
+232 KGKL
-237 VSRIMGTEQLN
+237 TKQIPGTETLEA
-248 TQDIR
+248 QDIK
-253 QDDKGNLYLA
+253 QDRKGNIYLA
-263 TKNDGIYLLK
+263 TKENGLYILK
-273 AGSTIFTKIAGIGN
+273 QGSTVFTKIPGIAN

-298 QRLFIGCD
+298 QRIYIGCD
-306 GMGIFVYNPVTGF
+306 GMGIFVYNPVTGIT
-319 LQNNPL
+319 LDNPL
-325 FSREVNLAKCKITSI
+325 FSRKINLAKTKVTSI
-340 IEDLTGNIWVSMLQ
+340 IEDFTGNIWVSMMQ
-354 KGVFMQSQAQCDF
+354 KGVLMQPQTQCDF
-367 NYMGYRLGNRNV
+367 NYMGFRLGNRNV
-379 IGENSITSLCVNQGN
+379 IGENSVTSLCVNQGN

-409 IKTGSIKSHL
+409 LKTGSINGHFF
-419 LSNITVL
+419 NNTTVL
-426 ALCKDLKG
+426 ALCKDQKG

-440 YTNGIG
+440 YTDGIG
-446 LIDAGGSFHP
+446 FIDAGGSFHP
-456 FSLGIGNQT
+456 FNLGFGKQI
-465 GIFDIQEDPQG
+465 GIFDIQKDPQG
-476 NVWFATMGKGLF
+476 NVWFATMGEGLF
-488 RLSPDGSIKQW
+488 RLSPDGNIKQW
-499 KTQDGADNNLK
+499 KAQYGADNNLK

-517 YLVKLSISKDGKRVF
+517 YLAKLSISKDGKRVF

-546 NSWAS
+546 NSWTS

-562 SFSHCVYSDSKNRV
+562 CFSHCVYSDSKNRV

-587 DPKKGYAH
+587 DPKKGFAH

-623 GTTCGLNQVDTEKGT
+623 GTTCGLNQIDTEKGT
-638 INKYFSDNGLQSN
+638 INKYYSDNGLQSN

-698 VGNNP
+698 VGNKP
-703 VYPDMESGIYT
+703 VYRDMESGIYT
-714 ITDKGAYNSD
+714 ITDKGVYNSD

-754 SINGEDWRTIQS
+754 SINDEDWRTIQP
-766 GMNELSFSHMPAG
+766 GLNELSFSHMPAG

-811 WARLCYLLAFL
+811 WAKFCYLLAFL
-822 GLCLLYIKHRKRKM
+822 WLCLLYIKHRKRKM
-836 EDQLILQQHIHAEEM
+836 EDQLVLQQHIHAEEM

-919 QMVMHMSETD
+919 QMVMHMSQTD

-937 YKLFCQQAIAKS
+937 YKLFCQQAVAKS
-949 IHFSFEHEDEALPVW
+949 IQFTFEHEDETLPVW

-1009 GKGIQEEKLETIF
+1009 GKGIQEDKLETIF
-1022 QRFYQSTTTSNDRN
+1022 QRFYQSTTSSNDRN

-1061 NKTLDEADWKEGSQF
+1061 NRTLDETDWKEGSQF

-1089 EEMIDAPE
+1089 EEMTDAPE
-1097 PQTAEGIKELEE
+1097 PQAAEDIKELEE
-1109 NMEEGNEE
+1109 NIEEENEE
-1117 NAADT
+1117 NAANGT
-1122 ANDAEEDF
+1122 EEDF
-1130 KSKAKST
+1130 MSKVKST

-1147 RNFLKTQLQETYNIL
+1147 RDFLKTQLQETYNIL

-1179 SLVISDIMMP
+1179 DLVISDIMMP

-1199 IKNNVNTNHIPVI
+1199 LKNNVNTNHIPVI

-1240 MDILRRT
+1240 IDILRRT

-1260 KFMGNERQSDRQMAI
+1260 KFTGSESQSDKQLAI
-1275 EKDLSPK
+1275 EKDQSPK

-1346 THSNKTIT
+1346 SHSNKTIS
-1354 DIMFSCGFSNPASF
+1354 DIMFTCGFSNPASF

-1373 NFYGSS
+1373 NLYGSS
-1379 PRDYMQA
+1379 PRDYMQS
-1386 HRKT
+1386 HRKL